1 MDFNPANAV
10 PEDYKPQASFN
21 PANAIPDSGDIAPAP
36 VTTGILKPKE
46 DKKSYEDKSATYYGN
61 LDGVPERLD
70 PDKRAA
76 LDTLINTAP
85 PDQKKE
91 YVARSVNQWFVGS
104 QMPDTEPQWIADN
117 WENAKRGFVKTR
129 MGLDIDK
136 ISDETMYDMISRS
149 LKDGRIDPKEP
160 FTWHVPL
167 TVFPVQDAEK
177 VAHQTFWDSLNVPAI
192 EAKQYDLSKIPDMNV
207 SEIPFSNPRVAAAVW
222 NGTAV
227 PLINGLTSPLGIATL
242 GVFSVAG
249 ALEEAG
255 SALAGKAIW
264 GLKAG
269 FSAMMGYGAYRGAK
283 ETYNKY
289 RDPNATTGDVV
300 QAASGTFL
308 NTALALH
315 QPLSAL
321 FERLGPEAKT
331 VAKAMEKKTPTGAAQ
346 VLREQAAKA
355 KDVEIAKEASKAA
368 TVLEN
373 VGKYENGPS
382 TWEGVSQTEFNFSAI
397 DEPVTKTAAFGDVT
411 EDPTEEIQ
419 PPPEEKTLE
428 EKEQEPEI
436 PFPASP
442 FNETSLKNKAAELES
457 LWFRNTG
464 LSKNEVRSI
473 APKMLEAEQIIINS
487 PEAGADLLTKLVKD
501 PNLAMTPED
510 NALLLAYKM
519 KLLNAAAEADDIR
532 NDVTQTPELRAEAE
546 KQFNELGDEH
556 LKLIDANSARASE
569 AGLKLRW
576 QQVLINEN
584 YDYLSQSNLLRS
596 AKGNVDL
603 TPEEEGELQEKIK
616 TVKAAQDALD
626 EHTALKKEVN
636 QNSKID
642 DLISKTTDTKREPVK
657 FKYAE
662 KVQEILKK
670 KAAESRKILASGKVL
685 SLGPDTLYHISVI
698 GAETIYNTG
707 LDFAKWSAEM
717 VRDIGEKVKPY
728 LPETW
733 NMAKSVFTE
742 EYRNSSIEELRN
754 AIKTGDNQEIGNTA
768 KELARSFIIDGV
780 RDRDELVNNVHDI
793 LKKEIPGIEKRETRD
808 AISGYGKYTQL
819 TFDEVG
825 YILRDI
831 KGQLQQI
838 SKLED
843 IKEGKPIK
851 KTGVEKRQ
859 ASEEEKRLIK
869 QVRDEQKKNSIKT
882 VADKV
887 KDKLADI
894 EKSLATKIADLTEQ
908 FQTMEKA
915 GEKAPAE
922 TNQKIE
928 SLKALRERIK
938 DNIADLEPKKAKEE
952 KVITPEDE
960 INRRVKAIDSSIAK
974 LESELQ
980 EGKIKPDSKEPSTV
994 TSPELEEKQKYYDSL
1009 KQFREELRAIEEPEI
1024 SPEQRAL
1031 ESQKARLEAQIA
1043 KRKAVLEAGAPKTQ
1057 RAVDRPAIEEIEKAK
1072 QELESINKQ
1081 ISELRKPPAEPV
1093 VPKTPQEIALE
1104 RIQKRLTNEIK
1115 ILQDQIDTRVRKA
1128 KGKPSIEYDSKT
1140 EDLREQ
1146 RDQVKKQYKIT
1157 FADERLDAEQKLNR
1171 YKSMLK
1177 IKAEMLEDKIKRG
1190 DYEPTRKT
1198 TEFNIDDEA
1207 IKLKQRVERAKQ
1219 EIQLMREKAKLERR
1233 PTYVKAGEYIA
1244 GVSRGLALSGYHTL
1258 AKLASFSAGELLNT
1272 PIAESVGL
1280 VLAKVPGF
1288 KTIAEK
1294 ADLESGAEFEAIG
1307 RFYAKYATDGA
1318 REAWQT
1324 IVKGKGD
1331 IKTELGDP
1339 FRNIKPK
1346 NWYDYFGML
1355 HEAEKAPLLIADY
1368 NLRLAK
1374 LTAKAI
1380 ANGDD
1385 ITEGGVQAALRF
1397 KAYQYAARAILQE
1410 NNEWANAINFA
1421 FGDIEA
1427 RNPELSS
1434 DNVTKF
1440 ALSTII
1446 RTFVT
1451 KGIVKTPLNHL
1462 RTAIRRSP
1470 FGLMEG
1476 TGRLAVAHINGV
1488 NDTSAEEANTI
1499 FRLFKYGLPGT
1510 AMFLWGMVD
1519 ATKPP
1524 EKRIFG
1530 GYYQPGQKRDPKD
1543 VGFSGVRIAGKEFPG
1558 YITTNLLVTPAQM
1571 GNTFLRVAGSKLSKK
1586 DTENQGYIAGI
1597 IASVWGLID
1606 TAPIVA
1612 PVGQAAV
1619 SASRGQYKD
1628 ILLNSISGISGGM
1641 AANLA
1646 QDIDRRDGKPV
1657 RRKPKTI
1664 GQALELNVPVLRENV
1679 PETKTSLP
1687 ARDVGKRYKA
1697 I

>member
-21 PANAIPDSGDIAPAP
+21 PANAIPDSGDAMPAP
-36 VTTGILKPKE
+36 VATGIPKPKE
-46 DKKSYEDKSATYYGN
+46 DKESYADKSATYYGN

-76 LDTLINTAP
+76 LDTLINAAP

-136 ISDETMYDMISRS
+136 ISDETMYDMIGRR

-177 VAHQTFWDSLNVPAI
+177 AAHETFWESLNVPAI
-192 EAKQYDLSKIPDMNV
+192 EPKTYDLSKIPDMNV
-207 SEIPFSNPRVAAAVW
+207 SEIPFSNPRIAAAVW

-227 PLINGLTSPLGIATL
+227 PLIKSLTSPLGILTL
-242 GVFSVAG
+242 GVFNVG
-249 ALEEAG
+249 EALEEAG
-255 SALAGKAIW
+255 SALAGKAVW

-269 FSAMMGYGAYRGAK
+269 FSAMMGYGAYEGGK
-283 ETYNKY
+283 ETIRKY

-300 QAASGTFL
+300 QSASGTLL

-315 QPLSAL
+315 LPLSEL
-321 FERLGPEAKT
+321 FKLQGTEAKT
-331 VAKAMEKKTPTGAAQ
+331 TAKSIEEKTPTGAAQ
-346 VLREQAAKA
+346 VLRELAAKT
-355 KDVEIAKEASKAA
+355 KDVEVAKAASKAA
-368 TVLEN
+368 QVLKD
-373 VGKYENGPS
+373 VGKYENGPR
-382 TWEGVSQTEFNFSAI
+382 TWQNAYQVTFDFS
-397 DEPVTKTAAFGDVT
+397 DEIEPDGELTAFPDASEEPTKET
-411 EDPTEEIQ
+411 
-419 PPPEEKTLE
+419 PPEEEKTLE

-442 FNETSLKNKAAELES
+442 FSETSLKNETAELES
-457 LWFRNTG
+457 LWFKKTG
-464 LSKNEVRSI
+464 ISKNETRSI
-473 APKMLEAEQIIINS
+473 ASIMLAAKQIILNT

-510 NALLLAYKM
+510 NALLLAYKI
-519 KLLNAAAEADDIR
+519 KLLNAAAEADEIR
-532 NDVTQTPELRAEAE
+532 NDLTQTPELRAEAE
-546 KQFNELGDEH
+546 RQFNELGDEH
-556 LKLIDANSARASE
+556 LKLVDANAARASD

-576 QQVLINEN
+576 QQVLVNEN
-584 YDYLSQSNLLRS
+584 YDYLSQSTLLRS

-603 TPEEEGELQEKIK
+603 TLEEEDQLREKINV
-616 TVKAAQDALD
+616 VKAAQDALD

-685 SLGPDTLYHISVI
+685 SLGPDTLYHLGVV
-698 GAETIYNTG
+698 GAENIYTTG

-717 VRDIGEKVKPY
+717 VRDIGEKVKPF
-728 LPETW
+728 LPEAW

-742 EYRNSSIEELRN
+742 EYRNNSIEELRA
-754 AIKTGDNQEIGNTA
+754 AIKVGDNQEIGSTA

-780 RDRDELVNNVHDI
+780 RNRDELVDSVHNI
-793 LKKEIPGIEKRETRD
+793 LKKEIPELEKRETRD

-843 IKEGKPIK
+843 IEQGKPIK

-859 ASEEEKRLIK
+859 ASEEEKKLIK
-869 QVRDEQKKNSIKT
+869 QVREEQKKKNIKS
-882 VADKV
+882 VADKA
-887 KDKLADI
+887 KDRLASI
-894 EKSLATKIADLTEQ
+894 EKNLSIKIADLTQQ
-908 FQTMEKA
+908 FETMQKA

-922 TNQKIE
+922 TNEKIE
-928 SLKALRERIK
+928 GLKALRERIK
-938 DNIADLEPKKAKEE
+938 DNIAELEPKKVKGE
-952 KVITPEDE
+952 KVVTPEDE

-974 LESELQ
+974 LENELQ
-980 EGKIKPDSKEPSTV
+980 EGKIKPDAKEPSKV

-1009 KQFREELRAIEEPEI
+1009 KQFREELRAIE
-1024 SPEQRAL
+1024 
-1031 ESQKARLEAQIA
+1031 
-1043 KRKAVLEAGAPKTQ
+1043 
-1057 RAVDRPAIEEIEKAK
+1057 D
-1072 QELESINKQ
+1072 
-1081 ISELRKPPAEPV
+1081 PV

-1115 ILQDQIDTRVRKA
+1115 ILQDQIDTRVRKV

-1140 EDLREQ
+1140 EDLREKRNQ
-1146 RDQVKKQYKIT
+1146 LKKQYKLT
-1157 FADERLDAEQKLNR
+1157 FGDDRLNAEQKLNR
-1171 YKSMLK
+1171 WKAAQK

-1190 DYEPTRKT
+1190 DFEPTRKT
-1198 TEFNIDDEA
+1198 TDFNIDDEG

-1233 PTYVKAGEYIA
+1233 PTYVKVGEYVS
-1244 GVSRGLALSGYHTL
+1244 GVARGAALSGYHTL
-1258 AKLASFSAGELLNT
+1258 AKLASFTGAELANT
-1272 PIAESVGL
+1272 PVAEAVGK
-1280 VLAKVPGF
+1280 VLARVPGF

-1294 ADLESGAEFEAIG
+1294 ADLESGSEFESLAK
-1307 RFYAKYATDGA
+1307 FYAKYATDGA

-1324 IVKGKGD
+1324 LSKGKGD
-1331 IKTELGDP
+1331 IKAELGNP
-1339 FRNIKPK
+1339 MRNIKPRE
-1346 NWYDYFGML
+1346 WYDYFGMI
-1355 HEAEKAPLLIADY
+1355 HEAEKAPLLVADF
-1368 NLRLAK
+1368 NLRLTK
-1374 LTAKAI
+1374 LTERAI
-1380 ANGDD
+1380 ANGED
-1385 ITEGGVQAALRF
+1385 INDGEVQAAMRL
-1397 KAYQYAARAILQE
+1397 KAYNYAAQSILQE
-1410 NNEWANAINFA
+1410 NNEWANFA
-1421 FGDIEA
+1421 NKLFGDVEA
-1427 RNPELSS
+1427 RNPDLQNP
-1434 DNVTKF
+1434 NVTKV
-1440 ALSTII
+1440 ALATLAK
-1446 RTFVT
+1446 TFIT
-1451 KGIVKTPLNHL
+1451 KGIVKTPLNYI

-1470 FGLMEG
+1470 IGLIEG
-1476 TGRLAVAHINGV
+1476 TGKFAIAHMKGIDKLDN
-1488 NDTSAEEANTI
+1488 EEANAI
-1499 FRLFKYGLPGT
+1499 YRLFKYGAPGT
-1510 AMFLWGMVD
+1510 AMFVWGMID

-1524 EKRIFG
+1524 DQRMFG

-1543 VGFSGVRIAGKEFPG
+1543 VSFGKIKVFNKELPH
-1558 YITTNLLVTPAQM
+1558 YVTHNLLTEQAQM
-1571 GNTFLRVAGSKLSKK
+1571 GNTFMRVTLSKLRKT
-1586 DTENQGYIAGI
+1586 DAEDEGYIAGTV
-1597 IASVWGLID
+1597 ATLWGL
-1606 TAPIVA
+1606 
-1612 PVGQAAV
+1612 VGQAPVVGPIGETAV
-1619 SASRGQYKD
+1619 AASRGQYQD
-1628 ILLNSISGISGGM
+1628 AIMNVLYGLTPGLS
-1641 AANLA
+1641 ANIA
-1646 QDIDRRDGKPV
+1646 QDLDTKDGKPV
-1657 RRKPKTI
+1657 KRKAKTY
-1664 GQALELNVPVLRENV
+1664 GQAVELGIPGLRENV
-1679 PETKTSLP
+1679 PESTKP
-1687 ARDVGKRYKA
+1687 MPKRDVGKRFKA

>member
-21 PANAIPDSGDIAPAP
+21 PANAIPDSGDAMPAP
-36 VTTGILKPKE
+36 VATGIPKPKE

-76 LDTLINTAP
+76 LDTLINAAP

-136 ISDETMYDMISRS
+136 ISDETMYDMIGRR

-167 TVFPVQDAEK
+167 TVFPVPDAEK
-177 VAHQTFWDSLNVPAI
+177 AAHETFWESLNVPAI
-192 EAKQYDLSKIPDMNV
+192 EAKTYDLSKIPDMNV
-207 SEIPFSNPRVAAAVW
+207 SEIPFSNPRIAAAVW

-227 PLINGLTSPLGIATL
+227 PLINSLTSPLGIATL
-242 GVFSVAG
+242 GVFSVGG

-255 SALAGKAIW
+255 SALAGKAVW

-269 FSAMMGYGAYRGAK
+269 FSAMMGYGAYEGGK
-283 ETYNKY
+283 ETIRKY

-300 QAASGTFL
+300 QSASGTL
-308 NTALALH
+308 TNTAFALY
-315 QPLSAL
+315 QPLSEL

-331 VAKAMEKKTPTGAAQ
+331 TAKSIEEKTPTGAAQ
-346 VLREQAAKA
+346 VLREQAAKT
-355 KDVEIAKEASKAA
+355 KDVEVAKAASKAA
-368 TVLEN
+368 QVLEDI
-373 VGKYENGPS
+373 GKYENGPK
-382 TWEGVSQTEFNFSAI
+382 TWEIAYQSTFDFSDEIKPDGEQTAFPDASE
-397 DEPVTKTAAFGDVT
+397 EPTK
-411 EDPTEEIQ
+411 EI
-419 PPPEEKTLE
+419 PPVEEKTLE
-428 EKEQEPEI
+428 EKEQEAEI

-442 FNETSLKNKAAELES
+442 FSETSLKKETAELER
-457 LWFRNTG
+457 LWFNKTEN
-464 LSKNEVRSI
+464 SNNEIRSI
-473 APKMLEAEQIIINS
+473 APTMLAAKQIIQNT

-501 PNLAMTPED
+501 PNLAMTPQD
-510 NALLLAYKM
+510 NALLLAYKI
-519 KLLNAAAEADDIR
+519 KLLNAAAEADEIR
-532 NDVTQTPELRAEAE
+532 NDLTQTPELRAEAE
-546 KQFNELGDEH
+546 RQFNELGDEH
-556 LKLIDANSARASE
+556 LKLVDANAARASD

-576 QQVLINEN
+576 QQVLVNEN
-584 YDYLSQSNLLRS
+584 YDYLSQSTLLRS
-596 AKGNVDL
+596 AKGNVPL
-603 TPEEEGELQEKIK
+603 TLEEEDQLREKINV
-616 TVKAAQDALD
+616 VKAAQDALD

-685 SLGPDTLYHISVI
+685 SLGPDTLYHLGVV
-698 GAETIYNTG
+698 GAENIYTTG

-717 VRDIGEKVKPY
+717 VRDIGEKVKPF
-728 LPETW
+728 LPEAW

-742 EYRNSSIEELRN
+742 EYRNNSIEELRA
-754 AIKTGDNQEIGNTA
+754 AIKAGDNQEIGSTA

-780 RDRDELVNNVHDI
+780 RNRDELVDSVHNI
-793 LKKEIPGIEKRETRD
+793 LKKEIPELEKRETRD

-843 IKEGKPIK
+843 IEQGKPIK

-859 ASEEEKRLIK
+859 ASEEEKKLIK
-869 QVRDEQKKNSIKT
+869 QVREEQKKKNIKS
-882 VADKV
+882 VADKA
-887 KDKLADI
+887 KDRLASI
-894 EKSLATKIADLTEQ
+894 EKNLSSKIADLTQQ
-908 FQTMEKA
+908 FETMQKA

-922 TNQKIE
+922 TNEKIE
-928 SLKALRERIK
+928 GLKALRERIK
-938 DNIADLEPKKAKEE
+938 DNIAELEPKKVKGE
-952 KVITPEDE
+952 KVVTPEDE

-974 LESELQ
+974 LENELQ
-980 EGKIKPDSKEPSTV
+980 EGKIKPDAKEPSKV

-1009 KQFREELRAIEEPEI
+1009 KQFREELRAIE
-1024 SPEQRAL
+1024 
-1031 ESQKARLEAQIA
+1031 
-1043 KRKAVLEAGAPKTQ
+1043 
-1057 RAVDRPAIEEIEKAK
+1057 D
-1072 QELESINKQ
+1072 
-1081 ISELRKPPAEPV
+1081 PV

-1140 EDLREQ
+1140 EDLREK
-1146 RDQVKKQYKIT
+1146 RDQVKKQYKLT
-1157 FADERLDAEQKLNR
+1157 FGDDRLNAEQKLNR
-1171 YKSMLK
+1171 WKATQK

-1190 DYEPTRKT
+1190 DFEPTRKT
-1198 TEFNIDDEA
+1198 TDFNIDDEG

-1233 PTYVKAGEYIA
+1233 PTYVKVGEYVS
-1244 GVSRGLALSGYHTL
+1244 GVARGAALSGYHTL
-1258 AKLASFSAGELLNT
+1258 AKLASFTGAELANT
-1272 PIAESVGL
+1272 PVAEAVGK
-1280 VLAKVPGF
+1280 VLARVPGF

-1294 ADLESGAEFEAIG
+1294 ADLESGSEFESLAK
-1307 RFYAKYATDGA
+1307 FYAKYATDGA

-1324 IVKGKGD
+1324 LSKGKGD
-1331 IKTELGDP
+1331 IKAELGNP
-1339 FRNIKPK
+1339 MRNIKPRE
-1346 NWYDYFGML
+1346 WYDYFGMI
-1355 HEAEKAPLLIADY
+1355 HEAEKAPLLVADF

-1374 LTAKAI
+1374 LTERAI
-1380 ANGDD
+1380 ANGKD
-1385 ITEGGVQAALRF
+1385 INDGEVQAAMRL
-1397 KAYQYAARAILQE
+1397 KAYNYAAQSILQE
-1410 NNEWANAINFA
+1410 NNEWANFA
-1421 FGDIEA
+1421 NKLFGDVEA
-1427 RNPELSS
+1427 RNPDLQNP
-1434 DNVTKF
+1434 NVTKV
-1440 ALSTII
+1440 ALATLAK
-1446 RTFVT
+1446 TFIT
-1451 KGIVKTPLNHL
+1451 KGIVKTPLNYI

-1470 FGLMEG
+1470 IGLIEG
-1476 TGRLAVAHINGV
+1476 TGRFAIAHMKGIDKLDN
-1488 NDTSAEEANTI
+1488 EEANAI
-1499 FRLFKYGLPGT
+1499 YRLFKYGAPGT
-1510 AMFLWGMVD
+1510 AMFVWGMID

-1524 EKRIFG
+1524 DQRMFG

-1543 VGFSGVRIAGKEFPG
+1543 VSFGKIKVFNKELPH
-1558 YITTNLLVTPAQM
+1558 YVTHNLLTEQAQM
-1571 GNTFLRVAGSKLSKK
+1571 GNTFMRVTLSKLRKT
-1586 DTENQGYIAGI
+1586 DAEDEGYIAGTV
-1597 IASVWGLID
+1597 ATLWGL
-1606 TAPIVA
+1606 
-1612 PVGQAAV
+1612 VGQAPVVGPIGETAV
-1619 SASRGQYKD
+1619 DASRGQYQD
-1628 ILLNSISGISGGM
+1628 AIMNVLYGLTPGLS
-1641 AANLA
+1641 ANIA
-1646 QDIDRRDGKPV
+1646 QDLDTKDGKPV
-1657 RRKPKTI
+1657 KRKAKTY
-1664 GQALELNVPVLRENV
+1664 GQAVELGIPGLRENV
-1679 PETKTSLP
+1679 PESTKSMP
-1687 ARDVGKRYKA
+1687 KRDVGKRFKA

>member
-21 PANAIPDSGDIAPAP
+21 PANAIPDSGDAMPAP
-36 VTTGILKPKE
+36 VATGIPKPKE

-76 LDTLINTAP
+76 LDTLINAAP

-136 ISDETMYDMISRS
+136 ISDETMYDMIGRR

-167 TVFPVQDAEK
+167 TVFPVPDAEK
-177 VAHQTFWDSLNVPAI
+177 AAHETFWESLNVGAI
-192 EAKQYDLSKIPDMNV
+192 QPKTYDLSKIPDMNV
-207 SEIPFSNPRVAAAVW
+207 SEIPFSNPRIAAAVW

-227 PLINGLTSPLGIATL
+227 PLINSLTSPLGIATL

-249 ALEEAG
+249 ALEETG
-255 SALAGKAIW
+255 SALAGKALW

-269 FSAMMGYGAYRGAK
+269 FSAMMGYGAYEGGK
-283 ETYNKY
+283 ETIRKY

-300 QAASGTFL
+300 ESASGTLL

-315 QPLSAL
+315 QPLSEL
-321 FERLGPEAKT
+321 FERLGTEAKT
-331 VAKAMEKKTPTGAAQ
+331 TAKSIEEKTPTGAAQ
-346 VLREQAAKA
+346 VLREQAAKT
-355 KDVEIAKEASKAA
+355 KDVEVAKAA
-368 TVLEN
+368 SEAAKVLEDI
-373 VGKYENGPS
+373 GKYENGPK
-382 TWEGVSQTEFNFSAI
+382 TWENAYQSTFDFSDEIKPDGEQTAFPDASE
-397 DEPVTKTAAFGDVT
+397 EPTK
-411 EDPTEEIQ
+411 EI
-419 PPPEEKTLE
+419 PPVEEKTLE
-428 EKEQEPEI
+428 EKEQEAEI
-436 PFPASP
+436 PFPDSP
-442 FNETSLKNKAAELES
+442 FSETSLKNETAELER
-457 LWFRNTG
+457 LWFKKEE
-464 LSKNEVRSI
+464 LSKNETKSI
-473 APKMLEAEQIIINS
+473 APIMLAAKQIIQNT

-501 PNLAMTPED
+501 PNLAMTPQD
-510 NALLLAYKM
+510 NALLLAYKI
-519 KLLNAAAEADDIR
+519 KLLNAAAEADEIR

-546 KQFNELGDEH
+546 RQFNELGDEH
-556 LKLIDANSARASE
+556 LKLVDANAARASD

-576 QQVLINEN
+576 QQVLVNEN
-584 YDYLSQSNLLRS
+584 YDYLSQSTLLRS

-603 TPEEEGELQEKIK
+603 TLEEEDQLREKINV
-616 TVKAAQDALD
+616 VKAAQDALD

-685 SLGPDTLYHISVI
+685 SLGPDTLYHLGVV
-698 GAETIYNTG
+698 GAENIYTTG

-717 VRDIGEKVKPY
+717 VRDIGEKVKPF
-728 LPETW
+728 LPEAW

-742 EYRNSSIEELRN
+742 EYRNNSIEELRA
-754 AIKTGDNQEIGNTA
+754 AIKAGDNQEIGSTA

-780 RDRDELVNNVHDI
+780 RNRDELVDSVHNI
-793 LKKEIPGIEKRETRD
+793 LKKEIPELEKRETRD

-843 IKEGKPIK
+843 IEQGKPIK

-859 ASEEEKRLIK
+859 ASEEEKKLIK
-869 QVRDEQKKNSIKT
+869 QVREEQKKKNIKS
-882 VADKV
+882 VADKA
-887 KDKLADI
+887 KDRLASI
-894 EKSLATKIADLTEQ
+894 EKNLSSKIADLTQQ
-908 FQTMEKA
+908 FETMQKA

-922 TNQKIE
+922 TNEKIE
-928 SLKALRERIK
+928 GLKALRERIK
-938 DNIADLEPKKAKEE
+938 DNIAELEPKKVKGE
-952 KVITPEDE
+952 KVVTPEDE

-974 LESELQ
+974 LENELQ
-980 EGKIKPDSKEPSTV
+980 EGKIKPDAKEPSKV

-1009 KQFREELRAIEEPEI
+1009 KQFREELRAIE
-1024 SPEQRAL
+1024 
-1031 ESQKARLEAQIA
+1031 
-1043 KRKAVLEAGAPKTQ
+1043 
-1057 RAVDRPAIEEIEKAK
+1057 D
-1072 QELESINKQ
+1072 
-1081 ISELRKPPAEPV
+1081 PV

-1140 EDLREQ
+1140 EDLREK
-1146 RDQVKKQYKIT
+1146 RNQVKKQYKLT
-1157 FADERLDAEQKLNR
+1157 FGDDRLNAEQKLNR
-1171 YKSMLK
+1171 WKAAQK

-1190 DYEPTRKT
+1190 DFEPTRKT
-1198 TEFNIDDEA
+1198 TDFNIDDEG

-1233 PTYVKAGEYIA
+1233 PTYVKVAEYVS
-1244 GVSRGLALSGYHTL
+1244 GVARGAALSGYHTL
-1258 AKLASFSAGELLNT
+1258 AKLASFTGAELANT
-1272 PIAESVGL
+1272 PVAEAVGK
-1280 VLAKVPGF
+1280 VLARVPGF

-1294 ADLESGAEFEAIG
+1294 ADLESGSEFESLAK
-1307 RFYAKYATDGA
+1307 FYAKYATDGA

-1324 IVKGKGD
+1324 LSKGKGD
-1331 IKTELGDP
+1331 IKAELGNP
-1339 FRNIKPK
+1339 MRNIKPRE
-1346 NWYDYFGML
+1346 WYDYFGMI
-1355 HEAEKAPLLIADY
+1355 HEAEKAPLLVADF

-1374 LTAKAI
+1374 LTERAI
-1380 ANGDD
+1380 ANGED
-1385 ITEGGVQAALRF
+1385 INDGEVQAAMRL
-1397 KAYQYAARAILQE
+1397 KAYNYAAQSILQE
-1410 NNEWANAINFA
+1410 NNEWANFA
-1421 FGDIEA
+1421 NKLFGDVEA
-1427 RNPELSS
+1427 RNPDLQNP
-1434 DNVTKF
+1434 NVTKV
-1440 ALSTII
+1440 ALATLAK
-1446 RTFVT
+1446 TFIT
-1451 KGIVKTPLNHL
+1451 KGIVKTPLNYI

-1470 FGLMEG
+1470 IGLIEG
-1476 TGRLAVAHINGV
+1476 TGRFAIAHMKGIAKLDN
-1488 NDTSAEEANTI
+1488 EEANAI
-1499 FRLFKYGLPGT
+1499 YRLFKYGAPGT
-1510 AMFLWGMVD
+1510 AMFVWGMID

-1524 EKRIFG
+1524 DQRMFG

-1543 VGFSGVRIAGKEFPG
+1543 VSFGKIKVFNKELPH
-1558 YITTNLLVTPAQM
+1558 YVTHNLLTEEAQM
-1571 GNTFLRVAGSKLSKK
+1571 GNTFMRVTLSKLRKT
-1586 DTENQGYIAGI
+1586 DAEDEGYIAGTV
-1597 IASVWGLID
+1597 ATLWGL
-1606 TAPIVA
+1606 
-1612 PVGQAAV
+1612 VGQAPVVGPIGETAV
-1619 SASRGQYKD
+1619 DASRGQYQD
-1628 ILLNSISGISGGM
+1628 AIMNVLYGLTPGLS
-1641 AANLA
+1641 ANIA
-1646 QDIDRRDGKPV
+1646 QDLDTKDGKPV
-1657 RRKPKTI
+1657 KRKAKTY
-1664 GQALELNVPVLRENV
+1664 GQAVELGIPGLRENV
-1679 PETKTSLP
+1679 PESTKSMP
-1687 ARDVGKRYKA
+1687 KRDVGKRFKA

>member
-21 PANAIPDSGDIAPAP
+21 PANAIPDSGDAMPAP
-36 VTTGILKPKE
+36 VATGIPKE
-46 DKKSYEDKSATYYGN
+46 DKESYADKSATYYGN

-76 LDTLINTAP
+76 LDTLINAAP

-136 ISDETMYDMISRS
+136 ISDETMYDMIGRR

-177 VAHQTFWDSLNVPAI
+177 AAHETFWESLNVPAI
-192 EAKQYDLSKIPDMNV
+192 EPKTYDLSKIPDMNV
-207 SEIPFSNPRVAAAVW
+207 SEIPFSNPRIAAAVW

-227 PLINGLTSPLGIATL
+227 PLIKSLTSPLGILTL
-242 GVFSVAG
+242 GVFNVG
-249 ALEEAG
+249 EALEEAG
-255 SALAGKAIW
+255 SALAGKAVW

-269 FSAMMGYGAYRGAK
+269 FSAMMGYGAYEGGK
-283 ETYNKY
+283 ETIRKY

-300 QAASGTFL
+300 QSASGTLL

-315 QPLSAL
+315 LPLSEL
-321 FERLGPEAKT
+321 FKLQGTEAKT
-331 VAKAMEKKTPTGAAQ
+331 TAKSIEEKTPTGAAQ
-346 VLREQAAKA
+346 VLRELAAKT
-355 KDVEIAKEASKAA
+355 KDVEVAKAASKAA
-368 TVLEN
+368 QVLKD
-373 VGKYENGPS
+373 VGKYENGPR
-382 TWEGVSQTEFNFSAI
+382 TWQNAYQVTFDFS
-397 DEPVTKTAAFGDVT
+397 DEIEPDGELTAFPDASEEPTKET
-411 EDPTEEIQ
+411 
-419 PPPEEKTLE
+419 PPEEEKTLE

-442 FNETSLKNKAAELES
+442 FSETSLKNETAELES
-457 LWFRNTG
+457 LWFKKTG
-464 LSKNEVRSI
+464 ISKNETRSI
-473 APKMLEAEQIIINS
+473 ASIMLAAKQIILNT

-510 NALLLAYKM
+510 NALLLAYKI
-519 KLLNAAAEADDIR
+519 KLLNAAAEADEIR
-532 NDVTQTPELRAEAE
+532 NDLTQTPELRAEAE
-546 KQFNELGDEH
+546 RQFNELGDEH
-556 LKLIDANSARASE
+556 LKLVDANAARASD

-576 QQVLINEN
+576 QQVLVNEN
-584 YDYLSQSNLLRS
+584 YDYLSQSTLLRS

-603 TPEEEGELQEKIK
+603 TLEEEDQLREKINV
-616 TVKAAQDALD
+616 VKAAQDALD

-685 SLGPDTLYHISVI
+685 SLGPDTLYHLGVV
-698 GAETIYNTG
+698 GAENIYTTG

-717 VRDIGEKVKPY
+717 VRDIGEKVKPF
-728 LPETW
+728 LPEAW

-742 EYRNSSIEELRN
+742 EYRNNSIEELRA
-754 AIKTGDNQEIGNTA
+754 AIKVGDNQEIGSTA

-780 RDRDELVNNVHDI
+780 RNRDELVDSVHNI
-793 LKKEIPGIEKRETRD
+793 LKKEIPELEKRETRD

-843 IKEGKPIK
+843 IEQGKPIK

-859 ASEEEKRLIK
+859 ASEEEKKLIK
-869 QVRDEQKKNSIKT
+869 QVREEQKKKNIKS
-882 VADKV
+882 VADKA
-887 KDKLADI
+887 KDRLASI
-894 EKSLATKIADLTEQ
+894 EKNLSIKIADLTQQ
-908 FQTMEKA
+908 FETMQKA

-922 TNQKIE
+922 TNEKIE
-928 SLKALRERIK
+928 GLKALRERIK
-938 DNIADLEPKKAKEE
+938 DNIAELEPKKVKGE
-952 KVITPEDE
+952 KVVTPEDE

-974 LESELQ
+974 LENELQ
-980 EGKIKPDSKEPSTV
+980 EGKIKPDAKEPSKV

-1009 KQFREELRAIEEPEI
+1009 KQFREELRAIE
-1024 SPEQRAL
+1024 
-1031 ESQKARLEAQIA
+1031 
-1043 KRKAVLEAGAPKTQ
+1043 
-1057 RAVDRPAIEEIEKAK
+1057 D
-1072 QELESINKQ
+1072 
-1081 ISELRKPPAEPV
+1081 PV

-1115 ILQDQIDTRVRKA
+1115 ILQDQIDTRVRKV

-1140 EDLREQ
+1140 EDLREKRNQ
-1146 RDQVKKQYKIT
+1146 LKKQYKLT
-1157 FADERLDAEQKLNR
+1157 FGDDRLNAEQKLNR
-1171 YKSMLK
+1171 WKAAQK

-1190 DYEPTRKT
+1190 DFEPTRKT
-1198 TEFNIDDEA
+1198 TDFNIDDEG

-1233 PTYVKAGEYIA
+1233 PTYVKVGEYVS
-1244 GVSRGLALSGYHTL
+1244 GVARGAALSGYHTL
-1258 AKLASFSAGELLNT
+1258 AKLASFTGAELANT
-1272 PIAESVGL
+1272 PVAEAVGK
-1280 VLAKVPGF
+1280 VLARVPGF

-1294 ADLESGAEFEAIG
+1294 ADLESGSEFESLAK
-1307 RFYAKYATDGA
+1307 FYAKYATDGA

-1324 IVKGKGD
+1324 LSKGKGD
-1331 IKTELGDP
+1331 IKAELGNP
-1339 FRNIKPK
+1339 MRNIKPRE
-1346 NWYDYFGML
+1346 WYDYFGMI
-1355 HEAEKAPLLIADY
+1355 HEAEKAPLLVADF
-1368 NLRLAK
+1368 NLRLVK
-1374 LTAKAI
+1374 LTERAI
-1380 ANGDD
+1380 ANGKD
-1385 ITEGGVQAALRF
+1385 INDGEVQAAIRL
-1397 KAYQYAARAILQE
+1397 KAYNYAAQSILQE
-1410 NNEWANAINFA
+1410 NNEWANFA
-1421 FGDIEA
+1421 NKLFGDVEA
-1427 RNPELSS
+1427 RNPDLQNP
-1434 DNVTKF
+1434 NVTKV
-1440 ALSTII
+1440 ALATLAK
-1446 RTFVT
+1446 TFIT
-1451 KGIVKTPLNHL
+1451 KGIVKTPLNYI

-1470 FGLMEG
+1470 IGLIEG
-1476 TGRLAVAHINGV
+1476 TGKFAIAHMKGIDKLDN
-1488 NDTSAEEANTI
+1488 EEANAI
-1499 FRLFKYGLPGT
+1499 YRLFKYGAPGT
-1510 AMFLWGMVD
+1510 AMFVWGMID

-1524 EKRIFG
+1524 DQRMFG

-1543 VGFSGVRIAGKEFPG
+1543 VSFGKIKVFNKELPH
-1558 YITTNLLVTPAQM
+1558 YVTHNLLTEQAQM
-1571 GNTFLRVAGSKLSKK
+1571 GNTFMRVTLSKLRKT
-1586 DTENQGYIAGI
+1586 DAEDEGYIAGTV
-1597 IASVWGLID
+1597 ATLWGL
-1606 TAPIVA
+1606 
-1612 PVGQAAV
+1612 VGQAPVVGPIGETAV
-1619 SASRGQYKD
+1619 AASRGQYQD
-1628 ILLNSISGISGGM
+1628 AIMNVLYGLTPGLS
-1641 AANLA
+1641 ANIA
-1646 QDIDRRDGKPV
+1646 QDLDTKDGKPV
-1657 RRKPKTI
+1657 KRKAKTY
-1664 GQALELNVPVLRENV
+1664 GQAVELGIPGLRENV
-1679 PETKTSLP
+1679 PESTKP
-1687 ARDVGKRYKA
+1687 MPKRDVGKRFKA

>member
-21 PANAIPDSGDIAPAP
+21 PANAIPDSGDAMPAP
-36 VTTGILKPKE
+36 VATGIPKPKE

-76 LDTLINTAP
+76 LDTLINAAL

-136 ISDETMYDMISRS
+136 ISDETMYDMIGRR

-177 VAHQTFWDSLNVPAI
+177 AAHETFWESLNVPAI
-192 EAKQYDLSKIPDMNV
+192 EAKTYDLSKIPDMNI
-207 SEIPFSNPRVAAAVW
+207 SEIPFSNPRIAAAVW

-227 PLINGLTSPLGIATL
+227 PLINSLTSPLGIATL
-242 GVFSVAG
+242 GVFSVGG

-255 SALAGKAIW
+255 SALAGKAVW

-269 FSAMMGYGAYRGAK
+269 FSAMMGYGAYEGGK
-283 ETYNKY
+283 ETIRKY

-300 QAASGTFL
+300 ESASGTLL

-315 QPLSAL
+315 QPLSEL
-321 FERLGPEAKT
+321 FERLGTEAKT
-331 VAKAMEKKTPTGAAQ
+331 TAKSIEEKTPTGAAQ
-346 VLREQAAKA
+346 VLREQAAKT
-355 KDVEIAKEASKAA
+355 KDVEVAKAA
-368 TVLEN
+368 SEAAKVLEDI
-373 VGKYENGPS
+373 GKYENGPK
-382 TWEGVSQTEFNFSAI
+382 TWEIASQSTFDFS
-397 DEPVTKTAAFGDVT
+397 DEIKPDGEQTAFPDASEEPTKETPPV
-411 EDPTEEIQ
+411 
-419 PPPEEKTLE
+419 EEKTLE
-428 EKEQEPEI
+428 EKEQEAEI

-442 FNETSLKNKAAELES
+442 FNVTSLKNEAAELES
-457 LWFRNTG
+457 LWLNKTG
-464 LSKNEVRSI
+464 LSKNEINSI
-473 APKMLEAEQIIINS
+473 APKILAAKQIIQNT

-510 NALLLAYKM
+510 NALLLAYKI

-546 KQFNELGDEH
+546 RQFNELGDEH
-556 LKLIDANSARASE
+556 LKLVDANAARASD

-576 QQVLINEN
+576 QQVLVNEN
-584 YDYLSQSNLLRS
+584 YDYLSQSTLLRS
-596 AKGNVDL
+596 AKGNVPL
-603 TPEEEGELQEKIK
+603 TLEEEDQLREKINV
-616 TVKAAQDALD
+616 VKAAQDALD

-685 SLGPDTLYHISVI
+685 SLGPDTLYHLGVV
-698 GAETIYNTG
+698 GAENIYTTG

-717 VRDIGEKVKPY
+717 VRDIGEKVKPF
-728 LPETW
+728 LPEAW

-742 EYRNSSIEELRN
+742 EYRNNSIEELRA
-754 AIKTGDNQEIGNTA
+754 AIKAGDNQEIGSTA

-780 RDRDELVNNVHDI
+780 RNRDELVDSVHNI
-793 LKKEIPGIEKRETRD
+793 LKKEIPELEKRETRD

-843 IKEGKPIK
+843 IEQGKPIK

-859 ASEEEKRLIK
+859 ASEEEKKLIK
-869 QVRDEQKKNSIKT
+869 QVREEQKKKNIKS
-882 VADKV
+882 VADKA
-887 KDKLADI
+887 KDRLASI
-894 EKSLATKIADLTEQ
+894 EKNLSSKIADLTQQ
-908 FQTMEKA
+908 FETMQKA

-922 TNQKIE
+922 TNEKIE
-928 SLKALRERIK
+928 GLKALRERIK
-938 DNIADLEPKKAKEE
+938 DNIADLEPKKVKGE
-952 KVITPEDE
+952 KVVTPEDE

-974 LESELQ
+974 LENELQ
-980 EGKIKPDSKEPSTV
+980 EGKIKPDAKEPSKV

-1031 ESQKARLEAQIA
+1031 ESQKARLEAQIE
-1043 KRKAVLEAGAPKTQ
+1043 KRKAVLESGAP
-1057 RAVDRPAIEEIEKAK
+1057 RPERPVNRPAIEEIEKAK

-1081 ISELRKPPAEPV
+1081 IAELRRPKLEPEIE
-1093 VPKTPQEIALE
+1093 KTPQEKALE

-1140 EDLREQ
+1140 EDLREK
-1146 RDQVKKQYKIT
+1146 RDQVKKQYKLT
-1157 FADERLDAEQKLNR
+1157 FGDDRLNAEQKLNR
-1171 YKSMLK
+1171 WKAAQK

-1190 DYEPTRKT
+1190 DFEPTRKT
-1198 TEFNIDDEA
+1198 TDFNIDDEG

-1233 PTYVKAGEYIA
+1233 PTYVKVGEYVS
-1244 GVSRGLALSGYHTL
+1244 GVARGAALSGYHTL
-1258 AKLASFSAGELLNT
+1258 AKLASFTGAELANT
-1272 PIAESVGL
+1272 PVAEAVGK
-1280 VLAKVPGF
+1280 VLARVPGF
-1288 KTIAEK
+1288 KTIAEN
-1294 ADLESGAEFEAIG
+1294 ADLEYGSEFESLAK
-1307 RFYAKYATDGA
+1307 FYAKYATDGA

-1324 IVKGKGD
+1324 LSKGKGD
-1331 IKTELGDP
+1331 IKAELGNP
-1339 FRNIKPK
+1339 MRNIKPRE
-1346 NWYDYFGML
+1346 WYDYFGMI
-1355 HEAEKAPLLIADY
+1355 HEAEKAPLLVADF

-1374 LTAKAI
+1374 LTERAI
-1380 ANGDD
+1380 ANGED
-1385 ITEGGVQAALRF
+1385 INDAEVQAAMRL
-1397 KAYQYAARAILQE
+1397 KAYNYAAQSILQE
-1410 NNEWANAINFA
+1410 NNEWANFA
-1421 FGDIEA
+1421 NKLFGDVEA
-1427 RNPELSS
+1427 RNPDLQNP
-1434 DNVTKF
+1434 NVTKV
-1440 ALSTII
+1440 ALATLAK
-1446 RTFVT
+1446 TFIT
-1451 KGIVKTPLNHL
+1451 KGIVKTPLNYI

-1470 FGLMEG
+1470 IGLIEG
-1476 TGRLAVAHINGV
+1476 TGRFAIAHMKGIDKLDN
-1488 NDTSAEEANTI
+1488 EEANAI
-1499 FRLFKYGLPGT
+1499 YRLFKYGAPGT
-1510 AMFLWGMVD
+1510 AMFVWGMID

-1524 EKRIFG
+1524 DQRMFG

-1543 VGFSGVRIAGKEFPG
+1543 VSFGKIKLFNIELPH
-1558 YITTNLLVTPAQM
+1558 YVTHNLLTEQAQM
-1571 GNTFLRVAGSKLSKK
+1571 GNTFMRVLLSKLRKT
-1586 DTENQGYIAGI
+1586 DAEDEGYIAGTV
-1597 IASVWGLID
+1597 ATLWGL
-1606 TAPIVA
+1606 
-1612 PVGQAAV
+1612 VGQAPVVGPIGETAV
-1619 SASRGQYKD
+1619 AASRGQYQD
-1628 ILLNSISGISGGM
+1628 AIMNVLYGLTPGLS
-1641 AANLA
+1641 ANIA
-1646 QDIDRRDGKPV
+1646 QDLDTKDGKPV
-1657 RRKPKTI
+1657 KRKAKTY
-1664 GQALELNVPVLRENV
+1664 GQAVELGIPGLRENV
-1679 PETKTSLP
+1679 PESTKSMP
-1687 ARDVGKRYKA
+1687 KRDVGKRFKA

>member
-21 PANAIPDSGDIAPAP
+21 PANAIPDSGDAMPAP
-36 VTTGILKPKE
+36 VATGIPKPKE

-76 LDTLINTAP
+76 LDTLINAAP

-136 ISDETMYDMISRS
+136 ISDETMYDMIGRR

-167 TVFPVQDAEK
+167 TVFPVPDAEK
-177 VAHQTFWDSLNVPAI
+177 AAHETFWESLNVGAI
-192 EAKQYDLSKIPDMNV
+192 QPKTYDLSKIPDMNV
-207 SEIPFSNPRVAAAVW
+207 SEIPFSNPRIAAAVW

-227 PLINGLTSPLGIATL
+227 PLINSLTSPLGIATL

-249 ALEEAG
+249 ALEETG
-255 SALAGKAIW
+255 SALAGKALW

-269 FSAMMGYGAYRGAK
+269 FSAMMGYGAYEGGK
-283 ETYNKY
+283 ETIRKY

-300 QAASGTFL
+300 ESASGTLL

-331 VAKAMEKKTPTGAAQ
+331 TAKSIEEKTPTGAAQ
-346 VLREQAAKA
+346 VLREQAAKT
-355 KDVEIAKEASKAA
+355 KDVEVAKAA
-368 TVLEN
+368 SEAAQVLEDI
-373 VGKYENGPS
+373 GKYENGPK
-382 TWEGVSQTEFNFSAI
+382 TWENAYQSTFDFSDEIKPDGEQTAFPDASE
-397 DEPVTKTAAFGDVT
+397 EPTKET
-411 EDPTEEIQ
+411 
-419 PPPEEKTLE
+419 PPAEEKTLE
-428 EKEQEPEI
+428 EKEQEAEI

-442 FNETSLKNKAAELES
+442 FNETSLKKETAELER
-457 LWFRNTG
+457 LWFNKPG
-464 LSKNEVRSI
+464 ISNNETRGI
-473 APKMLEAEQIIINS
+473 APIMLAAKEIIKNT

-501 PNLAMTPED
+501 PNLAMTPQD
-510 NALLLAYKM
+510 NALLLAYKI
-519 KLLNAAAEADDIR
+519 KLLNAAAEADEIR

-546 KQFNELGDEH
+546 RQFNELGDEH
-556 LKLIDANSARASE
+556 LKLVDANAARASD

-576 QQVLINEN
+576 QQVLVNEN
-584 YDYLSQSNLLRS
+584 YDYLSQSTLLRS

-603 TPEEEGELQEKIK
+603 TLEEEDQLREKINV
-616 TVKAAQDALD
+616 VKAAQDALD

-685 SLGPDTLYHISVI
+685 SLGPDTLYHLGVV
-698 GAETIYNTG
+698 GAENIYTTG

-717 VRDIGEKVKPY
+717 VRDIGEKVKPF
-728 LPETW
+728 LPEAW

-742 EYRNSSIEELRN
+742 EYRNNSIEELRA
-754 AIKTGDNQEIGNTA
+754 AIKAGDNQEIGSTA

-780 RDRDELVNNVHDI
+780 RNRDELVDSVHNI
-793 LKKEIPGIEKRETRD
+793 LKKEIPELEKRETRD

-843 IKEGKPIK
+843 IEQGKPIK

-859 ASEEEKRLIK
+859 ASEEEKKLIK
-869 QVRDEQKKNSIKT
+869 QVREEQKKKNIKS
-882 VADKV
+882 VADKA
-887 KDKLADI
+887 KDRLASI
-894 EKSLATKIADLTEQ
+894 EKNLSSKIADLTQQ
-908 FQTMEKA
+908 FETMQKA

-922 TNQKIE
+922 TNEKIE
-928 SLKALRERIK
+928 GLKALRERIK
-938 DNIADLEPKKAKEE
+938 DNIAELEPKKVKGE
-952 KVITPEDE
+952 KVVTPEDE

-974 LESELQ
+974 LENELQ
-980 EGKIKPDSKEPSTV
+980 EGKIKPDAKEPSKV

-1009 KQFREELRAIEEPEI
+1009 KQFREELRAIE
-1024 SPEQRAL
+1024 
-1031 ESQKARLEAQIA
+1031 
-1043 KRKAVLEAGAPKTQ
+1043 
-1057 RAVDRPAIEEIEKAK
+1057 D
-1072 QELESINKQ
+1072 
-1081 ISELRKPPAEPV
+1081 PV

-1140 EDLREQ
+1140 EDLREK
-1146 RDQVKKQYKIT
+1146 RNQVKKQYKLT
-1157 FADERLDAEQKLNR
+1157 FGDDRLNAEQKLNR
-1171 YKSMLK
+1171 WKAAQK

-1190 DYEPTRKT
+1190 DFEPTRKT
-1198 TEFNIDDEA
+1198 TDFNIDDEG

-1233 PTYVKAGEYIA
+1233 PTYVKVGEYVS
-1244 GVSRGLALSGYHTL
+1244 GVARGAALSGYHTL
-1258 AKLASFSAGELLNT
+1258 AKLASFTGAELANT
-1272 PIAESVGL
+1272 PVAEAVGK
-1280 VLAKVPGF
+1280 VLARVPGF

-1294 ADLESGAEFEAIG
+1294 ADLESGSEFESLAK
-1307 RFYAKYATDGA
+1307 FYAKYATDGA

-1324 IVKGKGD
+1324 LSKGKGD
-1331 IKTELGDP
+1331 IKAELGNP
-1339 FRNIKPK
+1339 MRNIKPRE
-1346 NWYDYFGML
+1346 WYDYFGMI
-1355 HEAEKAPLLIADY
+1355 HEAEKAPLLVADF

-1374 LTAKAI
+1374 LTERAI
-1380 ANGDD
+1380 ANGED
-1385 ITEGGVQAALRF
+1385 INDGEVQAAMRL
-1397 KAYQYAARAILQE
+1397 KAYNYAAQSILQE
-1410 NNEWANAINFA
+1410 NNEWANFA
-1421 FGDIEA
+1421 NKLFGDVEA
-1427 RNPELSS
+1427 RNPDLQNPS
-1434 DNVTKF
+1434 VTKV
-1440 ALSTII
+1440 ALATLAK
-1446 RTFVT
+1446 TFIT
-1451 KGIVKTPLNHL
+1451 KGIVKTPLNYI

-1470 FGLMEG
+1470 IGLIEG
-1476 TGRLAVAHINGV
+1476 TGRFAIAHMKGIAKLDN
-1488 NDTSAEEANTI
+1488 EEANAI
-1499 FRLFKYGLPGT
+1499 YRLFKYGAPGT
-1510 AMFLWGMVD
+1510 AMFVWGMID

-1524 EKRIFG
+1524 DQRMFG
-1530 GYYQPGQKRDPKD
+1530 GYYQPGQKRDPND
-1543 VGFSGVRIAGKEFPG
+1543 VSFGKIKVFNKELPH
-1558 YITTNLLVTPAQM
+1558 YVTHNLLTEEAQM
-1571 GNTFLRVAGSKLSKK
+1571 GNTFMRVTLSKLRKT
-1586 DTENQGYIAGI
+1586 DAEDEGYIAGTV
-1597 IASVWGLID
+1597 ATLWGL
-1606 TAPIVA
+1606 
-1612 PVGQAAV
+1612 VGQAPVVGPIGETAV
-1619 SASRGQYKD
+1619 DASRGQYQD
-1628 ILLNSISGISGGM
+1628 AIMNVLYGLTPGLS
-1641 AANLA
+1641 ANIA
-1646 QDIDRRDGKPV
+1646 QDLDTKDGKPV
-1657 RRKPKTI
+1657 KRKAKTY
-1664 GQALELNVPVLRENV
+1664 GQAVELGIPGLRENV
-1679 PETKTSLP
+1679 PESTKSMP
-1687 ARDVGKRYKA
+1687 KRDVGKRFKA

>member
-21 PANAIPDSGDIAPAP
+21 PANAIPDSGDAMPAP
-36 VTTGILKPKE
+36 VATGIPKPKE

-76 LDTLINTAP
+76 LDTLINAAP

-136 ISDETMYDMISRS
+136 ISDETMYDMIGRR

-167 TVFPVQDAEK
+167 TVFPVPDAEK
-177 VAHQTFWDSLNVPAI
+177 AAHETFWESLNVGAI
-192 EAKQYDLSKIPDMNV
+192 QPKTYDLSKIPDMNV
-207 SEIPFSNPRVAAAVW
+207 SEIPFSNPRIAAAVW

-227 PLINGLTSPLGIATL
+227 PLINSLTSPLGIATL

-249 ALEEAG
+249 ALEETG
-255 SALAGKAIW
+255 SALAGKALW

-269 FSAMMGYGAYRGAK
+269 FSAMMGYGAYEGGK
-283 ETYNKY
+283 ETIRKY

-300 QAASGTFL
+300 ESASGTLL

-315 QPLSAL
+315 QPLSE
-321 FERLGPEAKT
+321 FFKGLGTEAET
-331 VAKAMEKKTPTGAAQ
+331 TAKSIEEKTPTGAAQ
-346 VLREQAAKA
+346 VLREQAAKT
-355 KDVEIAKEASKAA
+355 KDVEVAKAA
-368 TVLEN
+368 SEAAKVLEDI
-373 VGKYENGPS
+373 GKYENGPK
-382 TWEGVSQTEFNFSAI
+382 TWENASQSTFDFS
-397 DEPVTKTAAFGDVT
+397 DEIKPDGEQTAFPDASEEPTKET
-411 EDPTEEIQ
+411 
-419 PPPEEKTLE
+419 PPAEEKTLE
-428 EKEQEPEI
+428 EKEQEAEI

-442 FNETSLKNKAAELES
+442 FNVTSLKKETAELES
-457 LWFRNTG
+457 LWFNKTG
-464 LSKNEVRSI
+464 TSNNEIRSI
-473 APKMLEAEQIIINS
+473 APTMLAAKQIIQNT

-501 PNLAMTPED
+501 PNLAMTPQD
-510 NALLLAYKM
+510 NALLLAYKI
-519 KLLNAAAEADDIR
+519 KLLNAAAEADEIR

-546 KQFNELGDEH
+546 RQFNELGDEH
-556 LKLIDANSARASE
+556 LKLVDANAARASD

-576 QQVLINEN
+576 QQVLVNEN
-584 YDYLSQSNLLRS
+584 YDYLSQSTLLRS

-603 TPEEEGELQEKIK
+603 TLEEEDQLREKINV
-616 TVKAAQDALD
+616 VKAAQDALD

-685 SLGPDTLYHISVI
+685 SLGPDTLYHLGVV
-698 GAETIYNTG
+698 GAENIYTTG

-717 VRDIGEKVKPY
+717 VRDIGEKVKPF
-728 LPETW
+728 LPEAW

-742 EYRNSSIEELRN
+742 EYRNNSIEELRA
-754 AIKTGDNQEIGNTA
+754 AIKAGDNQEIGSTA
-768 KELARSFIIDGV
+768 QDLARSFIIDGV
-780 RDRDELVNNVHDI
+780 RNRDELVDSVHKI
-793 LKKEIPGIEKRETRD
+793 LKKEIPELEKRETRD

-843 IKEGKPIK
+843 IEQGKPIK

-859 ASEEEKRLIK
+859 ASEEEKKLIK
-869 QVRDEQKKNSIKT
+869 QVREEQKKKNIKS
-882 VADKV
+882 VADKA
-887 KDKLADI
+887 KDRLASI
-894 EKSLATKIADLTEQ
+894 EKNLSSKIADLTQQ
-908 FQTMEKA
+908 FETMQKA

-922 TNQKIE
+922 TNEKIE

-938 DNIADLEPKKAKEE
+938 DNIAELEPKKVKGE
-952 KVITPEDE
+952 KVVTPEDE

-974 LESELQ
+974 LENELQ
-980 EGKIKPDSKEPSTV
+980 EGKVKPDAKEPSKV

-1009 KQFREELRAIEEPEI
+1009 KQFREELRAIE
-1024 SPEQRAL
+1024 
-1031 ESQKARLEAQIA
+1031 
-1043 KRKAVLEAGAPKTQ
+1043 
-1057 RAVDRPAIEEIEKAK
+1057 D
-1072 QELESINKQ
+1072 
-1081 ISELRKPPAEPV
+1081 PV

-1140 EDLREQ
+1140 EDLREK
-1146 RDQVKKQYKIT
+1146 RDQVKKQYKLT
-1157 FADERLDAEQKLNR
+1157 FGDDRLNAEQKLNR
-1171 YKSMLK
+1171 WKAAQK

-1190 DYEPTRKT
+1190 DFEPTRKT
-1198 TEFNIDDEA
+1198 TDFNIDDEG

-1233 PTYVKAGEYIA
+1233 PTYVKVGEYVS
-1244 GVSRGLALSGYHTL
+1244 GVARGAALSGYHTL
-1258 AKLASFSAGELLNT
+1258 AKLASFTGAELANT
-1272 PIAESVGL
+1272 PVAEAVGK
-1280 VLAKVPGF
+1280 VLARVPGF

-1294 ADLESGAEFEAIG
+1294 ADLESGSEFESLAK
-1307 RFYAKYATDGA
+1307 FYAKYATDGA

-1324 IVKGKGD
+1324 LSKGKGD
-1331 IKTELGDP
+1331 IKAELGNP
-1339 FRNIKPK
+1339 MRNIKPRE
-1346 NWYDYFGML
+1346 WYDYFGMI
-1355 HEAEKAPLLIADY
+1355 HEAEKAPLLVADF

-1374 LTAKAI
+1374 LTERAI
-1380 ANGDD
+1380 ANGED
-1385 ITEGGVQAALRF
+1385 INDGEVQAAMRL
-1397 KAYQYAARAILQE
+1397 KAYNYAAQSILQE
-1410 NNEWANAINFA
+1410 NNEWANFA
-1421 FGDIEA
+1421 NKLFGDVEA
-1427 RNPELSS
+1427 RNPDLQNP
-1434 DNVTKF
+1434 NVTKV
-1440 ALSTII
+1440 ALATLAK
-1446 RTFVT
+1446 TFIT
-1451 KGIVKTPLNHL
+1451 KGIVKTPLNYI

-1470 FGLMEG
+1470 IGLIEG
-1476 TGRLAVAHINGV
+1476 TGRFAIAHMKGIDKLDN
-1488 NDTSAEEANTI
+1488 EEANAI
-1499 FRLFKYGLPGT
+1499 YRLFKYGAPGT
-1510 AMFLWGMVD
+1510 AMFVWGMID

-1524 EKRIFG
+1524 DQRMFG

-1543 VGFSGVRIAGKEFPG
+1543 VSFGKIKVFNKELPH
-1558 YITTNLLVTPAQM
+1558 YVTHNLLTEQAQM
-1571 GNTFLRVAGSKLSKK
+1571 GNTFMRVTLSKLRKT
-1586 DTENQGYIAGI
+1586 DAEDEGYIAGTV
-1597 IASVWGLID
+1597 ATLWGL
-1606 TAPIVA
+1606 
-1612 PVGQAAV
+1612 VGQAPVVGPIGETAV
-1619 SASRGQYKD
+1619 DASRGQYQD
-1628 ILLNSISGISGGM
+1628 AIMNVMYGLTPGLS
-1641 AANLA
+1641 ANIA
-1646 QDIDRRDGKPV
+1646 QDLDTKDGKPV
-1657 RRKPKTI
+1657 KRKAKTY
-1664 GQALELNVPVLRENV
+1664 GQAVELGIPGLRENV
-1679 PETKTSLP
+1679 PESTKSMP
-1687 ARDVGKRYKA
+1687 KRDVGKRFKA

>member
-21 PANAIPDSGDIAPAP
+21 PANAIPDSGDAMPAP
-36 VTTGILKPKE
+36 VATGIPKPKE

-76 LDTLINTAP
+76 LDTLINAAP

-136 ISDETMYDMISRS
+136 ISDETMYDMIGRR

-167 TVFPVQDAEK
+167 TVFPVPDAEK
-177 VAHQTFWDSLNVPAI
+177 AAHETFWESLNVGAI
-192 EAKQYDLSKIPDMNV
+192 QPKTYDLSKIPDMDV
-207 SEIPFSNPRVAAAVW
+207 AGIPFSNPRIAAAVW

-227 PLINGLTSPLGIATL
+227 PLINSLTSPLGIATL

-249 ALEEAG
+249 ALEETG
-255 SALAGKAIW
+255 SALAGKALW

-269 FSAMMGYGAYRGAK
+269 FSAMMGYGAYEGGK
-283 ETYNKY
+283 ETIRKY

-300 QAASGTFL
+300 ESASGTLL

-315 QPLSAL
+315 QPLSE
-321 FERLGPEAKT
+321 FFKGLGTEAET
-331 VAKAMEKKTPTGAAQ
+331 TAKSIEEKTPTGAAQ
-346 VLREQAAKA
+346 VLREQAAKT
-355 KDVEIAKEASKAA
+355 KDVEVAKAA
-368 TVLEN
+368 SEAAKVLEDI
-373 VGKYENGPS
+373 GKYENGPK
-382 TWEGVSQTEFNFSAI
+382 TWEIASQSTFDFS
-397 DEPVTKTAAFGDVT
+397 DEIKPDGEQTAFPDASEEPTKEIPPV
-411 EDPTEEIQ
+411 
-419 PPPEEKTLE
+419 EEKTLE
-428 EKEQEPEI
+428 EKEQEAEI

-442 FNETSLKNKAAELES
+442 FNETSLKKETAELES
-457 LWFRNTG
+457 LWFNKTG
-464 LSKNEVRSI
+464 TSNNEIRSI
-473 APKMLEAEQIIINS
+473 APTMLAAKQIIQNT

-501 PNLAMTPED
+501 PNLAMTPQD
-510 NALLLAYKM
+510 NALLLAYKI
-519 KLLNAAAEADDIR
+519 KLLNAAAEADEIR
-532 NDVTQTPELRAEAE
+532 NDLTQTPELRAEAE
-546 KQFNELGDEH
+546 RQFNELGDEH
-556 LKLIDANSARASE
+556 LKLVDANAARASD

-576 QQVLINEN
+576 QQVLVNEN
-584 YDYLSQSNLLRS
+584 YDYLSQSTLLRS

-603 TPEEEGELQEKIK
+603 TLEEEDQLREKINV
-616 TVKAAQDALD
+616 VKAAQDALD

-685 SLGPDTLYHISVI
+685 SLGPDTLYHLGVV
-698 GAETIYNTG
+698 GAENIYTTG

-717 VRDIGEKVKPY
+717 VRDIGEKVKPF
-728 LPETW
+728 LPEAW

-742 EYRNSSIEELRN
+742 EYRNNSIEELRA
-754 AIKTGDNQEIGNTA
+754 AIKAGDNQEIGSTA
-768 KELARSFIIDGV
+768 QDLARSFIIDGV
-780 RDRDELVNNVHDI
+780 RNRDELVDSVHKI
-793 LKKEIPGIEKRETRD
+793 LKKEIPELEKRETRD

-843 IKEGKPIK
+843 IEQGKPIK

-859 ASEEEKRLIK
+859 ASEEEKKLIK
-869 QVRDEQKKNSIKT
+869 QVREEQKKKNIKS
-882 VADKV
+882 VADKA
-887 KDKLADI
+887 KDRLASI
-894 EKSLATKIADLTEQ
+894 EKNLSSKIADLTQQ
-908 FQTMEKA
+908 FETMQKA

-922 TNQKIE
+922 TNEKIE
-928 SLKALRERIK
+928 GLKALRERIK
-938 DNIADLEPKKAKEE
+938 DNIAELEPKKVKGE
-952 KVITPEDE
+952 KVVTPEDE

-974 LESELQ
+974 LENELQ
-980 EGKIKPDSKEPSTV
+980 EGKIKPDAKEPSKV

-1009 KQFREELRAIEEPEI
+1009 KQFREELRAIE
-1024 SPEQRAL
+1024 
-1031 ESQKARLEAQIA
+1031 
-1043 KRKAVLEAGAPKTQ
+1043 
-1057 RAVDRPAIEEIEKAK
+1057 D
-1072 QELESINKQ
+1072 
-1081 ISELRKPPAEPV
+1081 PV

-1140 EDLREQ
+1140 EDLREK
-1146 RDQVKKQYKIT
+1146 RDQVKKQYKLT
-1157 FADERLDAEQKLNR
+1157 FGDDRLNAEQKLNR
-1171 YKSMLK
+1171 WKAAQK

-1190 DYEPTRKT
+1190 DFEPTRKT
-1198 TEFNIDDEA
+1198 TDFNIDDEG

-1233 PTYVKAGEYIA
+1233 PTYVKVGEYVS
-1244 GVSRGLALSGYHTL
+1244 GVARGAALSGYHTL
-1258 AKLASFSAGELLNT
+1258 AKLASFTGAELVNT
-1272 PIAESVGL
+1272 PVAEAVGK
-1280 VLAKVPGF
+1280 VLARVPGF

-1294 ADLESGAEFEAIG
+1294 ADLESGSEFESLAK
-1307 RFYAKYATDGA
+1307 FYAKYATDGA

-1324 IVKGKGD
+1324 LSKGKGD
-1331 IKTELGDP
+1331 IKAELGNP
-1339 FRNIKPK
+1339 MRNIKPRE
-1346 NWYDYFGML
+1346 WYDYFGMI
-1355 HEAEKAPLLIADY
+1355 HEAEKAPLLVADF

-1374 LTAKAI
+1374 LTERAI
-1380 ANGDD
+1380 ANGED
-1385 ITEGGVQAALRF
+1385 INDGEVQAAMRL
-1397 KAYQYAARAILQE
+1397 KAYNYAAQSILQE
-1410 NNEWANAINFA
+1410 NNEWANFA
-1421 FGDIEA
+1421 NKLFGDVEA
-1427 RNPELSS
+1427 RNPDLQNP
-1434 DNVTKF
+1434 NVTKV
-1440 ALSTII
+1440 ALATLAK
-1446 RTFVT
+1446 TFIT
-1451 KGIVKTPLNHL
+1451 KGIVKTPLNYI

-1470 FGLMEG
+1470 IGLIEG
-1476 TGRLAVAHINGV
+1476 TGRFAIAHMKGIDKLDN
-1488 NDTSAEEANTI
+1488 EEANAI
-1499 FRLFKYGLPGT
+1499 YRLFKYGAPGT
-1510 AMFLWGMVD
+1510 AMFVWGMID

-1524 EKRIFG
+1524 DQRMFG

-1543 VGFSGVRIAGKEFPG
+1543 VSFGKIKVFNKELPH
-1558 YITTNLLVTPAQM
+1558 YVTHNLLTEQAQM
-1571 GNTFLRVAGSKLSKK
+1571 GNTFMRVTLSKLRKT
-1586 DTENQGYIAGI
+1586 DAEDEGYIAGTV
-1597 IASVWGLID
+1597 ATLWGL
-1606 TAPIVA
+1606 
-1612 PVGQAAV
+1612 VGQAPVVGPIGETAV
-1619 SASRGQYKD
+1619 DASRGQYQD
-1628 ILLNSISGISGGM
+1628 AIMNVLYGLTPGLS
-1641 AANLA
+1641 ANIA
-1646 QDIDRRDGKPV
+1646 QDLDTKDGKPV
-1657 RRKPKTI
+1657 KRKAKTY
-1664 GQALELNVPVLRENV
+1664 GQAVELGIPGLRENV
-1679 PETKTSLP
+1679 PESTKSMP
-1687 ARDVGKRYKA
+1687 KRDVGKRFKA

>member
-21 PANAIPDSGDIAPAP
+21 PANAIPDSGDAMPAP
-36 VTTGILKPKE
+36 VATGIPKPKE

-76 LDTLINTAP
+76 LDTLINAAP

-136 ISDETMYDMISRS
+136 ISDETMYDMIGRR

-167 TVFPVQDAEK
+167 TVFPVPDAEK
-177 VAHQTFWDSLNVPAI
+177 AAHETFWESLNVGAI
-192 EAKQYDLSKIPDMNV
+192 QPKTYDLSKIPDMNV
-207 SEIPFSNPRVAAAVW
+207 SEIPFSNPRIAAAVW

-227 PLINGLTSPLGIATL
+227 PLINSLTSPLGIATL

-249 ALEEAG
+249 ALEETG
-255 SALAGKAIW
+255 SALAGKTLW

-269 FSAMMGYGAYRGAK
+269 FSAMMGYGAYEGGK
-283 ETYNKY
+283 ETIRKY

-300 QAASGTFL
+300 ESASGTLL

-315 QPLSAL
+315 QPLSEL
-321 FERLGPEAKT
+321 FERLGTEAKT
-331 VAKAMEKKTPTGAAQ
+331 TAKSIEEKTPTGAAQ
-346 VLREQAAKA
+346 VLREQAAKT
-355 KDVEIAKEASKAA
+355 KDVEVAKAA
-368 TVLEN
+368 SEAAKVLEDI
-373 VGKYENGPS
+373 GKYENGPK
-382 TWEGVSQTEFNFSAI
+382 TWENASQSTFDFS
-397 DEPVTKTAAFGDVT
+397 DEIKPDGEQTAFPDASEEPTKETPPV
-411 EDPTEEIQ
+411 
-419 PPPEEKTLE
+419 EEKTLE
-428 EKEQEPEI
+428 EKEQEAEI

-442 FNETSLKNKAAELES
+442 FSETSLKNETAELES
-457 LWFRNTG
+457 LWFKNTG
-464 LSKNEVRSI
+464 LSKNETKSI
-473 APKMLEAEQIIINS
+473 APKMLAAKQIIQNT

-510 NALLLAYKM
+510 NALLLAYKI

-546 KQFNELGDEH
+546 RQFNELGDEH
-556 LKLIDANSARASE
+556 LKLVDANAARASD

-576 QQVLINEN
+576 QQVLVNEN
-584 YDYLSQSNLLRS
+584 YDYLSQSTLLRS
-596 AKGNVDL
+596 AKGNVPL
-603 TPEEEGELQEKIK
+603 TLEEEDQLREKINV
-616 TVKAAQDALD
+616 VKAAQDALD

-685 SLGPDTLYHISVI
+685 SLGPDTLYHLGVV
-698 GAETIYNTG
+698 GAENIYTTG

-717 VRDIGEKVKPY
+717 VRDIGEKVKPF
-728 LPETW
+728 LPEAW

-742 EYRNSSIEELRN
+742 EYRNNSIEELRA
-754 AIKTGDNQEIGNTA
+754 AIKAGDNQEIGSTA
-768 KELARSFIIDGV
+768 QDLARSFIIDGV
-780 RDRDELVNNVHDI
+780 RNRDELVDSVHNI
-793 LKKEIPGIEKRETRD
+793 LKKEIPELEKRETRD

-843 IKEGKPIK
+843 IEQGKPIK

-859 ASEEEKRLIK
+859 ASEEEKKLIK
-869 QVRDEQKKNSIKT
+869 QVREEQKKKNIKS
-882 VADKV
+882 VADKA
-887 KDKLADI
+887 KDRLASI
-894 EKSLATKIADLTEQ
+894 EKNLSSKIADLTQQ
-908 FQTMEKA
+908 FETMQKA

-922 TNQKIE
+922 TNEKIE
-928 SLKALRERIK
+928 GLKALRERIK
-938 DNIADLEPKKAKEE
+938 NNIAELEPKKVKGE
-952 KVITPEDE
+952 KVVTPEDE

-974 LESELQ
+974 LENELQ
-980 EGKIKPDSKEPSTV
+980 EGKIKPDAKEPSKV

-1009 KQFREELRAIEEPEI
+1009 KQFREELRAIE
-1024 SPEQRAL
+1024 
-1031 ESQKARLEAQIA
+1031 
-1043 KRKAVLEAGAPKTQ
+1043 
-1057 RAVDRPAIEEIEKAK
+1057 D
-1072 QELESINKQ
+1072 
-1081 ISELRKPPAEPV
+1081 PV

-1140 EDLREQ
+1140 EDLREK
-1146 RDQVKKQYKIT
+1146 RDQVKKQYKLT
-1157 FADERLDAEQKLNR
+1157 FGDDRLNAEQKLNR
-1171 YKSMLK
+1171 WKATQK

-1190 DYEPTRKT
+1190 DFEPARKT
-1198 TEFNIDDEA
+1198 TDFNIDDEG

-1233 PTYVKAGEYIA
+1233 PTYVKVGEYVS
-1244 GVSRGLALSGYHTL
+1244 GVARGAALSGYHTL
-1258 AKLASFSAGELLNT
+1258 AKLASFTGAELANT
-1272 PIAESVGL
+1272 PVAEAVGK
-1280 VLAKVPGF
+1280 VLARVPGF

-1294 ADLESGAEFEAIG
+1294 ADLESGSEFESLAK
-1307 RFYAKYATDGA
+1307 FYAKYATDGA

-1324 IVKGKGD
+1324 LSKGKGD
-1331 IKTELGDP
+1331 IKAELGNP
-1339 FRNIKPK
+1339 MRNIKPRE
-1346 NWYDYFGML
+1346 WYDYFGMI
-1355 HEAEKAPLLIADY
+1355 HEAEKAPLLVADF

-1374 LTAKAI
+1374 LTERAI
-1380 ANGDD
+1380 ANGED
-1385 ITEGGVQAALRF
+1385 INDGEVQAAMRL
-1397 KAYQYAARAILQE
+1397 KAYNYAAQSILQE
-1410 NNEWANAINFA
+1410 NNEWANFA
-1421 FGDIEA
+1421 NKLFGDVEA
-1427 RNPELSS
+1427 RNPDLQNP
-1434 DNVTKF
+1434 NVTKV
-1440 ALSTII
+1440 ALATLAK
-1446 RTFVT
+1446 TFIT
-1451 KGIVKTPLNHL
+1451 KGIVKTPLNYI

-1470 FGLMEG
+1470 IGLIEG
-1476 TGRLAVAHINGV
+1476 TGRFAIAHMKGIAKLDN
-1488 NDTSAEEANTI
+1488 EEANAI
-1499 FRLFKYGLPGT
+1499 YRLFKYGAPGT
-1510 AMFLWGMVD
+1510 AMFVWGMID

-1524 EKRIFG
+1524 DQRMFG

-1543 VGFSGVRIAGKEFPG
+1543 VSFGKIKVFNKELPH
-1558 YITTNLLVTPAQM
+1558 YVTHNLLTEQAQM
-1571 GNTFLRVAGSKLSKK
+1571 GNTFMRVTLSKLRKT
-1586 DTENQGYIAGI
+1586 DAEDEGYIAGTV
-1597 IASVWGLID
+1597 ATLWGL
-1606 TAPIVA
+1606 
-1612 PVGQAAV
+1612 VGQAPVVGPIGETAV
-1619 SASRGQYKD
+1619 DASRGQYQD
-1628 ILLNSISGISGGM
+1628 AIMNVLYGLTPGLS
-1641 AANLA
+1641 ANIA
-1646 QDIDRRDGKPV
+1646 QDLDTKDGKPV
-1657 RRKPKTI
+1657 KRKAKTY
-1664 GQALELNVPVLRENV
+1664 GQAVELGIPGLRENV
-1679 PETKTSLP
+1679 PESTKSMP
-1687 ARDVGKRYKA
+1687 KRDVGKRFKA

>member
-21 PANAIPDSGDIAPAP
+21 PANAIPDSGDAMPAP
-36 VTTGILKPKE
+36 VATGIPKPKE

-76 LDTLINTAP
+76 LDTLINAAP

-136 ISDETMYDMISRS
+136 ISDETMYDMIGRR

-167 TVFPVQDAEK
+167 TVFPVPDAEK
-177 VAHQTFWDSLNVPAI
+177 AAHETFWESLNVGAI
-192 EAKQYDLSKIPDMNV
+192 QPKTYDLSKIPDMNV
-207 SEIPFSNPRVAAAVW
+207 SEIPFSNPRIAAAVW

-227 PLINGLTSPLGIATL
+227 PLINSLTSPLGIATL

-249 ALEEAG
+249 ALEETG
-255 SALAGKAIW
+255 SALAGKALW

-269 FSAMMGYGAYRGAK
+269 FSAMMGYGAYEGGK
-283 ETYNKY
+283 ETIRKY

-300 QAASGTFL
+300 ESASGTLL

-315 QPLSAL
+315 QPLSEL

-331 VAKAMEKKTPTGAAQ
+331 TAKSIEKETPTGAAQ
-346 VLREQAAKA
+346 VLREQAAKT
-355 KDVEIAKEASKAA
+355 KDVEVAKAA
-368 TVLEN
+368 SEAAKVLEDI
-373 VGKYENGPS
+373 GKYENGPK
-382 TWEGVSQTEFNFSAI
+382 TWENAYQSTFDFSDEIKPDGEQTAFPDASE
-397 DEPVTKTAAFGDVT
+397 EPTK
-411 EDPTEEIQ
+411 EI
-419 PPPEEKTLE
+419 PPVEEKTLE
-428 EKEQEPEI
+428 EKEQEAEI

-442 FNETSLKNKAAELES
+442 FNVTSLKKETAELES
-457 LWFRNTG
+457 LWFNKTG
-464 LSKNEVRSI
+464 TSNNEIRSI
-473 APKMLEAEQIIINS
+473 APTMLAAKQIIQNT

-501 PNLAMTPED
+501 PNLAMTPQD
-510 NALLLAYKM
+510 NALLLAYKI
-519 KLLNAAAEADDIR
+519 KLLNAAAEADEIR
-532 NDVTQTPELRAEAE
+532 NDLTQTPELRAEAE
-546 KQFNELGDEH
+546 RQFNELGDEH
-556 LKLIDANSARASE
+556 LKLVDANAARASD

-576 QQVLINEN
+576 QQVLVNEN
-584 YDYLSQSNLLRS
+584 YDYLSQSTLLRS

-603 TPEEEGELQEKIK
+603 TLEEEDQLREKINV
-616 TVKAAQDALD
+616 VKAAQDALD

-685 SLGPDTLYHISVI
+685 SLGPDTLYHLGVV
-698 GAETIYNTG
+698 GAENIYTTG

-717 VRDIGEKVKPY
+717 VRDIGEKVKPF
-728 LPETW
+728 LPEAW

-742 EYRNSSIEELRN
+742 EYRNNSIEELRA
-754 AIKTGDNQEIGNTA
+754 AIKAGDNQEIGSTA
-768 KELARSFIIDGV
+768 QDLARSFIIDGV
-780 RDRDELVNNVHDI
+780 RNRDELVDSVHKI
-793 LKKEIPGIEKRETRD
+793 LKKEIPELEKRETRD

-843 IKEGKPIK
+843 IEQGKPIK

-859 ASEEEKRLIK
+859 ASEEEKKLIK
-869 QVRDEQKKNSIKT
+869 QVREEQKKKNIKS
-882 VADKV
+882 VADKA
-887 KDKLADI
+887 KDRLASI
-894 EKSLATKIADLTEQ
+894 EKNLSSKIADLTQQ
-908 FQTMEKA
+908 FETMQKA

-922 TNQKIE
+922 TNEKIE
-928 SLKALRERIK
+928 GLKALRERIK
-938 DNIADLEPKKAKEE
+938 DNIAELEPKKVKGE
-952 KVITPEDE
+952 KVVTPEDE

-974 LESELQ
+974 LENELQ
-980 EGKIKPDSKEPSTV
+980 EGKIKPDAKEPSKV

-1009 KQFREELRAIEEPEI
+1009 KQFREELRAIE
-1024 SPEQRAL
+1024 
-1031 ESQKARLEAQIA
+1031 
-1043 KRKAVLEAGAPKTQ
+1043 
-1057 RAVDRPAIEEIEKAK
+1057 D
-1072 QELESINKQ
+1072 
-1081 ISELRKPPAEPV
+1081 PV

-1140 EDLREQ
+1140 EDLREK
-1146 RDQVKKQYKIT
+1146 RDQVKKQYKLT
-1157 FADERLDAEQKLNR
+1157 FGDDRLNAEQKLNR
-1171 YKSMLK
+1171 WKAAQK

-1190 DYEPTRKT
+1190 DFEPTRKT
-1198 TEFNIDDEA
+1198 TDFNIDDEG

-1233 PTYVKAGEYIA
+1233 PTYVKVGEYVS
-1244 GVSRGLALSGYHTL
+1244 GVARGAALSGYHTL
-1258 AKLASFSAGELLNT
+1258 AKLASFTGAELANT
-1272 PIAESVGL
+1272 PVAEAVGK
-1280 VLAKVPGF
+1280 VLARVPGF
-1288 KTIAEK
+1288 KTIAEN
-1294 ADLESGAEFEAIG
+1294 ADLEYGSEFESLAK
-1307 RFYAKYATDGA
+1307 FYAKYATDGA

-1324 IVKGKGD
+1324 LSKGKGD
-1331 IKTELGDP
+1331 IKAELGNP
-1339 FRNIKPK
+1339 MRNIKPRE
-1346 NWYDYFGML
+1346 WYDYFGMI
-1355 HEAEKAPLLIADY
+1355 HEAEKAPLLVADF

-1374 LTAKAI
+1374 LTERAI
-1380 ANGDD
+1380 ANGED
-1385 ITEGGVQAALRF
+1385 INDGEVQAAMRL
-1397 KAYQYAARAILQE
+1397 KAYNYAAQSILQE
-1410 NNEWANAINFA
+1410 NNEWANFA
-1421 FGDIEA
+1421 NKLFGDVEA
-1427 RNPELSS
+1427 RNPDLQNP
-1434 DNVTKF
+1434 NVTKV
-1440 ALSTII
+1440 ALATLAK
-1446 RTFVT
+1446 TFIT
-1451 KGIVKTPLNHL
+1451 KGIVKTPLNYI

-1470 FGLMEG
+1470 IGLIEG
-1476 TGRLAVAHINGV
+1476 TGRFAIAHMKGIDKLDN
-1488 NDTSAEEANTI
+1488 EEANAI
-1499 FRLFKYGLPGT
+1499 YRLFKYGAPGT
-1510 AMFLWGMVD
+1510 AMFVWGMID

-1524 EKRIFG
+1524 DQRMFG

-1543 VGFSGVRIAGKEFPG
+1543 VSFGKIKVFNKELPH
-1558 YITTNLLVTPAQM
+1558 YVTHNLLTEQAQM
-1571 GNTFLRVAGSKLSKK
+1571 GNTFMRVTLSKLRKT
-1586 DTENQGYIAGI
+1586 DAEDEGYIAGTV
-1597 IASVWGLID
+1597 ATLWGL
-1606 TAPIVA
+1606 
-1612 PVGQAAV
+1612 VGQAPVVGPIGETAV
-1619 SASRGQYKD
+1619 DASRGQYQD
-1628 ILLNSISGISGGM
+1628 AIMNVLYGLTPGLS
-1641 AANLA
+1641 ANIA
-1646 QDIDRRDGKPV
+1646 QDLDTKDGKPV
-1657 RRKPKTI
+1657 KRKAKTY
-1664 GQALELNVPVLRENV
+1664 GQAVELGIPGLRENV
-1679 PETKTSLP
+1679 PESTKSMP
-1687 ARDVGKRYKA
+1687 KRDVGKRFKA

>member
-21 PANAIPDSGDIAPAP
+21 PANAIPDSGDAMPAP
-36 VTTGILKPKE
+36 VATGIPKPKE
-46 DKKSYEDKSATYYGN
+46 DKESYADKSATYYGN

-76 LDTLINTAP
+76 LDTLINAAP

-136 ISDETMYDMISRS
+136 ISDETMYDMIGRS

-167 TVFPVQDAEK
+167 TVFPVPDAEK
-177 VAHQTFWDSLNVPAI
+177 AAHETFWESLNVPAI
-192 EAKQYDLSKIPDMNV
+192 EAKTYDLSKIPDMNV

-227 PLINGLTSPLGIATL
+227 PLINSLTSPLGIATL
-242 GVFSVAG
+242 GVFGVLG
-249 ALEEAG
+249 ALEETG
-255 SALAGKAIW
+255 SVLAGKAVW

-269 FSAMMGYGAYRGAK
+269 FSAMMGYGAYEGAK
-283 ETYNKY
+283 ETLRKR
-289 RDPNATTGDVV
+289 RDPNATTADVI

-315 QPLSAL
+315 QPLSEL
-321 FERLGPEAKT
+321 FERLGTEAKT
-331 VAKAMEKKTPTGAAQ
+331 TAKSIEEKTPTGAAQ
-346 VLREQAAKA
+346 VLREQAAKT
-355 KDVEIAKEASKAA
+355 KDVEVAKAA
-368 TVLEN
+368 SQAAQVLED
-373 VGKYENGPS
+373 VGKYENGPK
-382 TWEGVSQTEFNFSAI
+382 TWENASQSTFDFS
-397 DEPVTKTAAFGDVT
+397 DEIKPDGEQTAFPDASEEPTK
-411 EDPTEEIQ
+411 EI
-419 PPPEEKTLE
+419 PPAEEKTLE
-428 EKEQEPEI
+428 EKEQEAEI

-442 FNETSLKNKAAELES
+442 FSETSLKNETAELES
-457 LWFRNTG
+457 LWFKNTG
-464 LSKNEVRSI
+464 LSKNETKSI
-473 APKMLEAEQIIINS
+473 APKMLAAKQIIQNT

-510 NALLLAYKM
+510 NALLLAYKI

-546 KQFNELGDEH
+546 RQFNELGDEH
-556 LKLIDANSARASE
+556 LKLVDANAARASD

-576 QQVLINEN
+576 QQVLVNEN
-584 YDYLSQSNLLRS
+584 YDYLSQSTLLRS

-603 TPEEEGELQEKIK
+603 TLEEGDQLREKINV
-616 TVKAAQDALD
+616 VKAAQDALD

-685 SLGPDTLYHISVI
+685 SLGPDTLYHLGVV
-698 GAETIYNTG
+698 GAENIYTTG

-717 VRDIGEKVKPY
+717 VRDIGEKVKPF
-728 LPETW
+728 LPEAW

-742 EYRNSSIEELRN
+742 EYRNNSIEELRA
-754 AIKTGDNQEIGNTA
+754 AIKAGDNQEIGSTA

-780 RDRDELVNNVHDI
+780 RNRDELVDSVHNI
-793 LKKEIPGIEKRETRD
+793 LKKEIPELEKRETRD

-843 IKEGKPIK
+843 IEQGKPIK

-859 ASEEEKRLIK
+859 ASEEEKKLIK
-869 QVRDEQKKNSIKT
+869 QVREEQKKKNIKS
-882 VADKV
+882 VADKA
-887 KDKLADI
+887 KDRLASI
-894 EKSLATKIADLTEQ
+894 EKNLSSKIADLTQQ
-908 FQTMEKA
+908 FETMQKA

-922 TNQKIE
+922 TNEKIE
-928 SLKALRERIK
+928 GLKALRERIK
-938 DNIADLEPKKAKEE
+938 DNIAELEPKKVKGE
-952 KVITPEDE
+952 KVVTPEDE

-974 LESELQ
+974 LENELQ
-980 EGKIKPDSKEPSTV
+980 EGKIKPDAKEPSKV

-1009 KQFREELRAIEEPEI
+1009 KQFREELRAIE
-1024 SPEQRAL
+1024 
-1031 ESQKARLEAQIA
+1031 
-1043 KRKAVLEAGAPKTQ
+1043 
-1057 RAVDRPAIEEIEKAK
+1057 D
-1072 QELESINKQ
+1072 
-1081 ISELRKPPAEPV
+1081 PV

-1140 EDLREQ
+1140 EDLREK
-1146 RDQVKKQYKIT
+1146 RDQVKKQYKLT
-1157 FADERLDAEQKLNR
+1157 FGDDRLNAEQKLNR
-1171 YKSMLK
+1171 WKAAQK

-1190 DYEPTRKT
+1190 DFEPTRKT
-1198 TEFNIDDEA
+1198 TDFNIDDEG

-1233 PTYVKAGEYIA
+1233 PTYVKVGEYVS
-1244 GVSRGLALSGYHTL
+1244 GVARGAALSGYHTL
-1258 AKLASFSAGELLNT
+1258 AKLASFTGAELANT
-1272 PIAESVGL
+1272 PVAEAVGK
-1280 VLAKVPGF
+1280 VLARVPGF

-1294 ADLESGAEFEAIG
+1294 ADLESGSEFESLAK
-1307 RFYAKYATDGA
+1307 FYAKYATDGA

-1324 IVKGKGD
+1324 LSKGKGD
-1331 IKTELGDP
+1331 IKAELGNP
-1339 FRNIKPK
+1339 MRNIKPRE
-1346 NWYDYFGML
+1346 WYDYFGMI
-1355 HEAEKAPLLIADY
+1355 HEAEKAPLLVADF

-1374 LTAKAI
+1374 LTERAI
-1380 ANGDD
+1380 ANGED
-1385 ITEGGVQAALRF
+1385 INDAGVQAAMRL
-1397 KAYQYAARAILQE
+1397 KAYNYAAQSILQE
-1410 NNEWANAINFA
+1410 NNEWANFA
-1421 FGDIEA
+1421 NKLFGDVEA
-1427 RNPELSS
+1427 RNPDLQNP
-1434 DNVTKF
+1434 NVTKV
-1440 ALSTII
+1440 ALATLAK
-1446 RTFVT
+1446 TFIT
-1451 KGIVKTPLNHL
+1451 KGIVKTPLNYI

-1470 FGLMEG
+1470 IGLIEG
-1476 TGRLAVAHINGV
+1476 TGRFAIAHMKGIDKLDN
-1488 NDTSAEEANTI
+1488 EEANAI
-1499 FRLFKYGLPGT
+1499 YRLFKYGAPGT
-1510 AMFLWGMVD
+1510 AMFVWGMID

-1524 EKRIFG
+1524 DQRMFG
-1530 GYYQPGQKRDPKD
+1530 GYYQPGQKRDPND
-1543 VGFSGVRIAGKEFPG
+1543 VSFGKIKVFNKELPH
-1558 YITTNLLVTPAQM
+1558 YVTHNLLTEEAQM
-1571 GNTFLRVAGSKLSKK
+1571 GSTFMRVTLSKLRKT
-1586 DTENQGYIAGI
+1586 DAEDEGYIAGTV
-1597 IASVWGLID
+1597 ATLWGL
-1606 TAPIVA
+1606 
-1612 PVGQAAV
+1612 VGQAPVVGPIGETAV
-1619 SASRGQYKD
+1619 AASRGQYQD
-1628 ILLNSISGISGGM
+1628 AIMNVMYGLTPGLS
-1641 AANLA
+1641 ANIA
-1646 QDIDRRDGKPV
+1646 QDLDTKDGKPV
-1657 RRKPKTI
+1657 KRKAKTY
-1664 GQALELNVPVLRENV
+1664 GQAVELGIPGLRENV
-1679 PETKTSLP
+1679 PESTKSMP
-1687 ARDVGKRYKA
+1687 KRDIDKRFKA

>member
-21 PANAIPDSGDIAPAP
+21 PANAIPDSGDAMPAP
-36 VTTGILKPKE
+36 VATGIPKPKE

-76 LDTLINTAP
+76 LDTLINAAP

-136 ISDETMYDMISRS
+136 ISDETMYDMIGRR

-167 TVFPVQDAEK
+167 TVFPVPDAEK
-177 VAHQTFWDSLNVPAI
+177 AAHETFWESLNVGAI
-192 EAKQYDLSKIPDMNV
+192 QPKTYDLSKIPDMNV
-207 SEIPFSNPRVAAAVW
+207 SEIPFSNPRIAAAVW

-227 PLINGLTSPLGIATL
+227 PLINSLTSPLGIATL

-249 ALEEAG
+249 ALEETG
-255 SALAGKAIW
+255 SALAGKTLW

-269 FSAMMGYGAYRGAK
+269 FSAMMGYGAYEGGK
-283 ETYNKY
+283 ETIRKY

-300 QAASGTFL
+300 ESASGTLL

-315 QPLSAL
+315 QPLSEL
-321 FERLGPEAKT
+321 FERLGTEAKT
-331 VAKAMEKKTPTGAAQ
+331 TAKSIEEKTPTGAAQ
-346 VLREQAAKA
+346 VLREQAAKT
-355 KDVEIAKEASKAA
+355 KDVEVAKAA
-368 TVLEN
+368 SEAAKVLEDI
-373 VGKYENGPS
+373 GKYENGPK
-382 TWEGVSQTEFNFSAI
+382 TWEIAYQSTFDFSDEIKPDGEQTAFPDASE
-397 DEPVTKTAAFGDVT
+397 EPTKET
-411 EDPTEEIQ
+411 
-419 PPPEEKTLE
+419 PPVEEKTLE
-428 EKEQEPEI
+428 EKEQEAEI

-442 FNETSLKNKAAELES
+442 FSETSLKNETAELES
-457 LWFRNTG
+457 LWFKNTG
-464 LSKNEVRSI
+464 LSKNETKSI
-473 APKMLEAEQIIINS
+473 APKMLAAKQIIQNT

-510 NALLLAYKM
+510 NALLLAYKI

-546 KQFNELGDEH
+546 RQFNELGDEH
-556 LKLIDANSARASE
+556 LKLVDANAARASD

-576 QQVLINEN
+576 QQVLVNEN
-584 YDYLSQSNLLRS
+584 YDYLSQSTLLRS
-596 AKGNVDL
+596 AKGNVPL
-603 TPEEEGELQEKIK
+603 TLEEEDQLREKINV
-616 TVKAAQDALD
+616 VKAAQDALD

-685 SLGPDTLYHISVI
+685 SLGPDTLYHLGVV
-698 GAETIYNTG
+698 GAENIYTTG

-717 VRDIGEKVKPY
+717 VRDIGEKVKPF
-728 LPETW
+728 LPEAW

-742 EYRNSSIEELRN
+742 EYRNNSIEELRA
-754 AIKTGDNQEIGNTA
+754 AIKAGDNQEIGSTA

-780 RDRDELVNNVHDI
+780 RNRDELVDSVHNI
-793 LKKEIPGIEKRETRD
+793 LKKEIPELEKRETRD

-843 IKEGKPIK
+843 IEQGKPIK

-859 ASEEEKRLIK
+859 ASEEEKKLIK
-869 QVRDEQKKNSIKT
+869 QVREEQKKKNIKS
-882 VADKV
+882 VADKA
-887 KDKLADI
+887 KDRLASI
-894 EKSLATKIADLTEQ
+894 EKNLSSKIADLTQQ
-908 FQTMEKA
+908 FETMQKA

-922 TNQKIE
+922 TNEKIE
-928 SLKALRERIK
+928 GLKALRERIK
-938 DNIADLEPKKAKEE
+938 NNIAELEPKKVKGE
-952 KVITPEDE
+952 KVVTPEDE

-974 LESELQ
+974 LENELQ
-980 EGKIKPDSKEPSTV
+980 EGKIKPDAKEPSKV

-1009 KQFREELRAIEEPEI
+1009 KQFREELRAIE
-1024 SPEQRAL
+1024 
-1031 ESQKARLEAQIA
+1031 
-1043 KRKAVLEAGAPKTQ
+1043 
-1057 RAVDRPAIEEIEKAK
+1057 D
-1072 QELESINKQ
+1072 
-1081 ISELRKPPAEPV
+1081 PV

-1140 EDLREQ
+1140 EDLREK
-1146 RDQVKKQYKIT
+1146 RDQVKKQYKLT
-1157 FADERLDAEQKLNR
+1157 FGDDRLNAEQKLNR
-1171 YKSMLK
+1171 WKATQK

-1190 DYEPTRKT
+1190 DFEPARKT
-1198 TEFNIDDEA
+1198 TDFNIDDEG

-1233 PTYVKAGEYIA
+1233 PTYVKVAEYVS
-1244 GVSRGLALSGYHTL
+1244 GVARGAALSGYHTL
-1258 AKLASFSAGELLNT
+1258 AKLASFTGAELANT
-1272 PIAESVGL
+1272 PVAEAVGK
-1280 VLAKVPGF
+1280 VLARVPGF
-1288 KTIAEK
+1288 KTIAEN
-1294 ADLESGAEFEAIG
+1294 ADLEYGSEFESLAK
-1307 RFYAKYATDGA
+1307 FYAKYATDGA

-1324 IVKGKGD
+1324 LSKGKGD
-1331 IKTELGDP
+1331 IKAELGNP
-1339 FRNIKPK
+1339 MRNIKPRE
-1346 NWYDYFGML
+1346 WYDYFGMI
-1355 HEAEKAPLLIADY
+1355 HEAEKAPLLVADF

-1374 LTAKAI
+1374 LTERAI
-1380 ANGDD
+1380 ANGED
-1385 ITEGGVQAALRF
+1385 INDGEVQAAMRL
-1397 KAYQYAARAILQE
+1397 KAYNYAAQSILQE
-1410 NNEWANAINFA
+1410 NNEWANFA
-1421 FGDIEA
+1421 NKLFGDVEA
-1427 RNPELSS
+1427 RNPDLQNP
-1434 DNVTKF
+1434 NVTKV
-1440 ALSTII
+1440 ALATLAK
-1446 RTFVT
+1446 TFIT
-1451 KGIVKTPLNHL
+1451 KGIVKTPLNYI

-1470 FGLMEG
+1470 IGLIEG
-1476 TGRLAVAHINGV
+1476 TGRFAIAHMKGIAKLDN
-1488 NDTSAEEANTI
+1488 EEANAI
-1499 FRLFKYGLPGT
+1499 YRLFKYGAPGT
-1510 AMFLWGMVD
+1510 AMFVWGMID

-1524 EKRIFG
+1524 DQRMFG

-1543 VGFSGVRIAGKEFPG
+1543 VSFGKIKVFNKELPH
-1558 YITTNLLVTPAQM
+1558 YVTHNLLTEQAQM
-1571 GNTFLRVAGSKLSKK
+1571 GNTFMRVTLSKLRKT
-1586 DTENQGYIAGI
+1586 DAEDEGYIAGTV
-1597 IASVWGLID
+1597 ATLWGL
-1606 TAPIVA
+1606 
-1612 PVGQAAV
+1612 VGQAPVVGPIGETAV
-1619 SASRGQYKD
+1619 DASRGQYQD
-1628 ILLNSISGISGGM
+1628 AIMNVLYGLTPGLS
-1641 AANLA
+1641 ANIA
-1646 QDIDRRDGKPV
+1646 QDLDTKDGKPV
-1657 RRKPKTI
+1657 KRKAKTY
-1664 GQALELNVPVLRENV
+1664 GQAVELGIPGLRENV
-1679 PETKTSLP
+1679 PESTKSMP
-1687 ARDVGKRYKA
+1687 KRDVGKRFKA

>member
-136 ISDETMYDMISRS
+136 ISDETMYDMISRR

-222 NGTAV
+222 NGTAA

-249 ALEEAG
+249 ALEEMG

-269 FSAMMGYGAYRGAK
+269 FSAMMGYGAYEGVK

-331 VAKAMEKKTPTGAAQ
+331 VAQSIEEKTPTGAAQ
-346 VLREQAAKA
+346 VLREQAAKT
-355 KDVEIAKEASKAA
+355 KDAEVAKAA
-368 TVLEN
+368 SEAAQVLED
-373 VGKYENGPS
+373 VGKYENGPK
-382 TWEGVSQTEFNFSAI
+382 TWENASQSTFDFGSETKPVGEQTAFPDASE
-397 DEPVTKTAAFGDVT
+397 EPVDET
-411 EDPTEEIQ
+411 

-428 EKEQEPEI
+428 EKEQEAEI

-442 FNETSLKNKAAELES
+442 YNETSLKNEAAELES

-473 APKMLEAEQIIINS
+473 APKMLEAKQIIQNT

-556 LKLIDANSARASE
+556 LKLVDANAARASD

-576 QQVLINEN
+576 QQVLVNEN
-584 YDYLSQSNLLRS
+584 YDYLSQSTLLRS
-596 AKGNVDL
+596 AKGNIEL
-603 TPEEEGELQEKIK
+603 TPEEGDQLREKINV
-616 TVKAAQDALD
+616 VKAAQDALN

-657 FKYAE
+657 FKYAD

-685 SLGPDTLYHISVI
+685 SLGPDTLYHISII

-754 AIKTGDNQEIGNTA
+754 AIKSGDNQEIGNTA
-768 KELARSFIIDGV
+768 KELARSFIIDGI

-793 LKKEIPGIEKRETRD
+793 LKKEIPGIEKRDTRD

-882 VADKV
+882 VADKA

-894 EKSLATKIADLTEQ
+894 EKSLSTKIANLTEK

-928 SLKALRERIK
+928 NLKALRERIK
-938 DNIADLEPKKAKEE
+938 NNIAELEPKKVKEE
-952 KVITPEDE
+952 KIVTPEDE
-960 INRRVKAIDSSIAK
+960 INKKIKAVDSSITK
-974 LESELQ
+974 LENELQ
-980 EGKIKPDSKEPSTV
+980 EGKIKPDAKEPSTV

-1043 KRKAVLEAGAPKTQ
+1043 KRKAVLEAGAPKAQ
-1057 RAVDRPAIEEIEKAK
+1057 RPADRPAIEEIEKAK
-1072 QELESINKQ
+1072 QELELINKQ
-1081 ISELRKPPAEPV
+1081 IAELRKPTAEPV
-1093 VPKTPQEIALE
+1093 VLKTPQEIALE

-1146 RDQVKKQYKIT
+1146 RDQVKKQYKLT

-1171 YKSMLK
+1171 YKGMLK

-1198 TEFNIDDEA
+1198 TDFNIDDEG

-1219 EIQLMREKAKLERR
+1219 EILMMREKAKLERR
-1233 PTYVKAGEYIA
+1233 PTYVKAAEYVS
-1244 GVSRGLALSGYHTL
+1244 GVARGLALSGYHTL
-1258 AKLASFSAGELLNT
+1258 AKLASFSAAELANT
-1272 PIAESVGL
+1272 PVAEVVSK

-1294 ADLESGAEFEAIG
+1294 AELESGSEFQSLAK
-1307 RFYAKYATDGA
+1307 FYAKYATDGA

-1324 IVKGKGD
+1324 LSKGKGD
-1331 IKTELGDP
+1331 IKAELSNP
-1339 FRNIKPK
+1339 MRNIKPRE
-1346 NWYDYFGML
+1346 WYDYFGMI
-1355 HEAEKAPLLIADY
+1355 HEAEKAPLLVADF
-1368 NLRLAK
+1368 NLRLIK
-1374 LTAKAI
+1374 LTERAI
-1380 ANGDD
+1380 ANGED
-1385 ITEGGVQAALRF
+1385 INDAGVQAAIRI
-1397 KAYQYAARAILQE
+1397 KAYNYATQSILQE
-1410 NNEWANAINFA
+1410 NNEWANFVNKA

-1427 RNPELSS
+1427 RNPDLESP
-1434 DNVTKF
+1434 NVTKV
-1440 ALSTII
+1440 ALATLAK
-1446 RTFVT
+1446 TFIT
-1451 KGIVKTPLNHL
+1451 KGIVKTPLNYI

-1470 FGLMEG
+1470 IGLLEG
-1476 TGRLAVAHINGV
+1476 TGRFATAHMKGIDKLSN
-1488 NDTSAEEANTI
+1488 EEANAI
-1499 FRLFKYGLPGT
+1499 FRLFKYGAPGT
-1510 AMFLWGMVD
+1510 AMFLWGVID

-1524 EKRIFG
+1524 DQRMFG
-1530 GYYQPGQKRDPKD
+1530 GYYQPGQKRDPND
-1543 VGFSGVRIAGKEFPG
+1543 VSFGKIKLFNKELPH
-1558 YITTNLLVTPAQM
+1558 YLTHNLLTEEAQM
-1571 GNTFLRVAGSKLSKK
+1571 GSTFMRVTLSKLRKT
-1586 DTENQGYIAGI
+1586 DAEDEGYIAGTV
-1597 IASVWGLID
+1597 ATLWGL
-1606 TAPIVA
+1606 AGEA
-1612 PVGQAAV
+1612 PVVGPIGETAV
-1619 SASRGQYKD
+1619 AASRGQYQD
-1628 ILLNSISGISGGM
+1628 AVMNVMYGLTPTL
-1641 AANLA
+1641 AANMA
-1646 QDIDRRDGKPV
+1646 QDLDTKDGKPV
-1657 RRKPKTI
+1657 KRKAKTY
-1664 GQALELNVPVLRENV
+1664 GQAIELGIPGLRENV
-1679 PETKTSLP
+1679 PEATKPLP
-1687 ARDVGKRYKA
+1687 KRDVGKRLRA